1 MFSKTNT
8 KRIPP
13 VQRATA
19 ICRKTA
25 LIITLISL
33 SLITQAQTNTKDSVR
48 HLEGITIQYTPPT
61 VRTSAN
67 VTTMSLK
74 QIQKQQGNGS
84 VNNLLEWMPS
94 MVTTSDA
101 GTGIGY
107 TYMRIRGIDQTRI
120 NVTLNGV
127 TINDAESQGSW
138 LVNLPDMGS
147 YIEEVQVQ
155 SGANTAPGA
164 ISYGARIDFITR
176 DIPVKP
182 FAEVKSAYGSFN
194 TFHNSVS
201 AGTGLIR
208 NRFSALAS
216 FSDIRSDGF
225 IDRSKGN
232 LNSAFLTAQYKLLN
246 KQETKDFG
254 TLKFNLLWGTEHT
267 GLAWNGVPFD
277 SLSTN
282 RTYNSCGEYW
292 TDNGERRY
300 YADESDNYT
309 QTRYQ
314 LEYNKKWRT
323 TESKE
328 IHQLSIAGHL
338 TRGIGYYQEYKDDKE
353 PIEYG
358 LSPISEEIETCDFVT
373 QKYLDN
379 YYYGVHANYKGD
391 LRLKGEKLHEISWQ
405 GGADLDNYYGEHY
418 GNVIWAQPDHVAV
431 FPVDYQWYNG
441 LGKKFQSKIFAS
453 FRYLYGGFSLRA
465 ELQYRFLDYRI
476 SGTDDNLTDVSQAYL
491 WNFLN
496 PKISLHYYLANRQPL
511 KHSFALSFSTAN
523 REPTRSDII
532 EAPTHKKPIPETLYD
547 LEFSYMMHHDKF
559 YVNATLYGMFYKNQL
574 VLTGEINDVGAA
586 IMANVDDSY
595 RIGAELAAA
604 YNPVKF
610 FTWRINGNFSRNR
623 ILNYVNFVDNWDDG
637 SQKEEFLG
645 NTPISFSPNVVLAN
659 DFSFTPVKGLE
670 LSLITKFVSRQYLD
684 NSGNDTYCL
693 KPYSYTNLRA
703 SYTFFFSKFAQEL
716 ELFVQANNLFNAK
729 YESNGWI
736 YSYYYENGR
745 YADAAFY
752 PQAGINFLGGIRLKF

>member
-176 DIPVKP
+176 EIPNKP

-254 TLKFNLLWGTEHT
+254 TLRFNLLWGTEHT

-292 TDNGERRY
+292 TDSGERRY
-300 YADESDNYT
+300 T
-309 QTRYQ
+309 
-314 LEYNKKWRT
+314 
-323 TESKE
+323 KE
-328 IHQLSIAGHL
+328 DALAQALKIVEARFSPEWIVE
-338 TRGIGYYQEYKDDKE
+338 IDDKTE
-353 PIEYG
+353 
-358 LSPISEEIETCDFVT
+358 
-373 QKYLDN
+373 
-379 YYYGVHANYKGD
+379 
-391 LRLKGEKLHEISWQ
+391 
-405 GGADLDNYYGEHY
+405 
-418 GNVIWAQPDHVAV
+418 
-431 FPVDYQWYNG
+431 
-441 LGKKFQSKIFAS
+441 
-453 FRYLYGGFSLRA
+453 
-465 ELQYRFLDYRI
+465 
-476 SGTDDNLTDVSQAYL
+476 
-491 WNFLN
+491 
-496 PKISLHYYLANRQPL
+496 
-511 KHSFALSFSTAN
+511 
-523 REPTRSDII
+523 
-532 EAPTHKKPIPETLYD
+532 
-547 LEFSYMMHHDKF
+547 
-559 YVNATLYGMFYKNQL
+559 
-574 VLTGEINDVGAA
+574 
-586 IMANVDDSY
+586 
-595 RIGAELAAA
+595 
-604 YNPVKF
+604 
-610 FTWRINGNFSRNR
+610 
-623 ILNYVNFVDNWDDG
+623 
-637 SQKEEFLG
+637 
-645 NTPISFSPNVVLAN
+645 
-659 DFSFTPVKGLE
+659 
-670 LSLITKFVSRQYLD
+670 
-684 NSGNDTYCL
+684 
-693 KPYSYTNLRA
+693 
-703 SYTFFFSKFAQEL
+703 
-716 ELFVQANNLFNAK
+716 
-729 YESNGWI
+729 
-736 YSYYYENGR
+736 
-745 YADAAFY
+745 
-752 PQAGINFLGGIRLKF
+752 

>member
-1 MFSKTNT
+1 MFQKIKITRVALY
-8 KRIPP
+8 KR
-13 VQRATA
+13 VTT
-19 ICRKTA
+19 ICRRTTFF
-25 LIITLISL
+25 IITILL
-33 SLITQAQTNTKDSVR
+33 FFTAQAQTSKQDSVR
-48 HLEGITIQYTPPT
+48 HLEGITIEYTPPT

-67 VTTMSLK
+67 ITTMSIK

-84 VNNLLEWMPS
+84 INNLLEWIPS

-138 LVNLPDMGS
+138 LVNLPDLGS
-147 YIEEVQVQ
+147 YLEEVQVQ

-176 DIPVKP
+176 EIPAKP

-194 TFHNSVS
+194 TFHNTIS
-201 AGTGLIR
+201 AGTGLLN
-208 NRFSALAS
+208 NRFSALAA

-225 IDRSKGN
+225 IDRAHSK

-246 KQETKDFG
+246 KLETKDFG
-254 TLKFNLLWGTEHT
+254 TLRFNLLWGTEHT

-292 TDNGERRY
+292 TDSGERRY
-300 YADESDNYT
+300 YADETDNYT

-314 LEYNKKWRT
+314 LEYNKKWGT

-353 PIEYG
+353 PSEYG
-358 LSPISEEIETCDFVT
+358 LFPIAEEIETCDFVT

-379 YYYGVHANYKGD
+379 YYYGVHANYNSAY
-391 LRLKGEKLHEISWQ
+391 RLKGEKFHEISWQ
-405 GGADLDNYYGEHY
+405 GGADFDNYYGEHY
-418 GNVIWAQPDHVAV
+418 GNVIWAQPNHVSD

-441 LGKKFQSKIFAS
+441 LGEKFQSKLFVS
-453 FRYLYGGFSLRA
+453 FRYLYDKFSLRT

-476 SGTDDNLTDVSQAYL
+476 SGTDDNLIDVTQDYL
-491 WNFLN
+491 WNFVN
-496 PKISLHYYLANRQPL
+496 PKISLHYYLSQKKL

-532 EAPTHKKPIPETLYD
+532 EAPAHKKPIPETLYD
-547 LEFSYMMHHDKF
+547 LEFSYMMHHDRF
-559 YVNATLYGMFYKNQL
+559 YVNATLYGMYYKNQL

-586 IMANVDDSY
+586 IMANVENSY
-595 RIGAELAAA
+595 RMGAELAVA

-637 SQKEEFLG
+637 SQEEEFLG

-659 DFSFTPVKGLE
+659 DFTFTPIKRLE

-684 NSGNDTYCL
+684 NSGNETYCL
-693 KPYSYTNLRA
+693 KPYTYTNLRI
-703 SYTFFFSKFAQEL
+703 SYTFLFARFAQEL

-736 YSYYYENGR
+736 YSYYYGNSR
-745 YADAAFY
+745 FADAAFY
-752 PQAGINFLGGIRLKF
+752 PQAGINFLGGIRLRF

>member
-1 MFSKTNT
+1 MFKKNRLARVPLH
-8 KRIPP
+8 KM
-13 VQRATA
+13 A
-19 ICRKTA
+19 ITISHRTTFF
-25 LIITLISL
+25 IITILL
-33 SLITQAQTNTKDSVR
+33 SFTIHAQTSKQDSVR
-48 HLEGITIQYTPPT
+48 HLEGITIEYTPPT

-67 VTTMSLK
+67 ITTMSIK

-84 VNNLLEWMPS
+84 INNLLEWIPS

-138 LVNLPDMGS
+138 LVNLPDLGS
-147 YIEEVQVQ
+147 YLEEVQVQ

-176 DIPVKP
+176 EIPAKP

-194 TFHNSVS
+194 TFHNTIS
-201 AGTGLIR
+201 AGTGLLN
-208 NRFSALAS
+208 NRFSALAA

-225 IDRSKGN
+225 IDRAHSK

-246 KQETKDFG
+246 KLETKDFG
-254 TLKFNLLWGTEHT
+254 TLRFNLLWGTEHT

-292 TDNGERRY
+292 TDSGERRY
-300 YADESDNYT
+300 YADETDNYT

-314 LEYNKKWRT
+314 LEYEKRWGKD
-323 TESKE
+323 ESSQK
-328 IHQLSIAGHL
+328 HQLNIAGHL

-353 PIEYG
+353 PSEYG
-358 LSPISEEIETCDFVT
+358 LFPIAEEIETCDFVT

-379 YYYGVHANYKGD
+379 YYYGVHANYNGAY
-391 LRLKGEKLHEISWQ
+391 RLKGEKFHEISWQ

-418 GNVIWAQPDHVAV
+418 GNVIWAQSNHVSD

-441 LGKKFQSKIFAS
+441 LGKKFQSKLFVS
-453 FRYLYGGFSLRA
+453 FRYLYDKFSLRT

-476 SGTDDNLTDVSQAYL
+476 SGTDDNLIDVTQDYL
-491 WNFLN
+491 WNFVN
-496 PKISLHYYLANRQPL
+496 PKISLHYYLSQKKL

-532 EAPTHKKPIPETLYD
+532 EAPAHKKPIPETLYD
-547 LEFSYMMHHDKF
+547 LEFSYMMHHDRF
-559 YVNATLYGMFYKNQL
+559 YVNATLYGMYYKNQL

-586 IMANVDDSY
+586 IMDNVENSY
-595 RIGAELAAA
+595 RMGAELAVA

-637 SQKEEFLG
+637 SQEEEFLG

-659 DFSFTPVKGLE
+659 DFTFTPIKRLE

-684 NSGNDTYCL
+684 NSGNETYCL
-693 KPYSYTNLRA
+693 KPYTYTNLRI
-703 SYTFFFSKFAQEL
+703 SYTFLFARFAQEL
-716 ELFVQANNLFNAK
+716 ELFVQANNLFNAQ

-736 YSYYYENGR
+736 YSYYYGNSR
-745 YADAAFY
+745 FADAAFY
-752 PQAGINFLGGIRLKF
+752 PQAGINFLGGIRLRF

>member
-254 TLKFNLLWGTEHT
+254 TLRFNLLWGTEHT

-292 TDNGERRY
+292 TDSGERRY

-314 LEYNKKWRT
+314 LEYNKNWGSV
-323 TESKE
+323 ESGKK
-328 IHQLSIAGHL
+328 HRLNLAAHL

-379 YYYGVHANYKGD
+379 YYYGIHANYKGD

-418 GNVIWAQPDHVAV
+418 GNVIWAQPDHVAD

>member
-1 MFSKTNT
+1 MFQKIKITRVALH
-8 KRIPP
+8 KR
-13 VQRATA
+13 VTT
-19 ICRKTA
+19 ICRRTTFF
-25 LIITLISL
+25 IITILLFFIA
-33 SLITQAQTNTKDSVR
+33 QAQTSKPDSVR
-48 HLEGITIQYTPPT
+48 HLEGITIEYTPPT

-67 VTTMSLK
+67 ITTMSIK

-84 VNNLLEWMPS
+84 INNLLEWIPS

-138 LVNLPDMGS
+138 LVNLPDLGS
-147 YIEEVQVQ
+147 YLEEVQVQ

-176 DIPVKP
+176 EIPAKP

-194 TFHNSVS
+194 TFHNTIS
-201 AGTGLIR
+201 AGTGLLN
-208 NRFSALAS
+208 NRFSALAA

-225 IDRSKGN
+225 IDRAHSK

-246 KQETKDFG
+246 KLETKEFG
-254 TLKFNLLWGTEHT
+254 TLRFNLLWGTEHT

-292 TDNGERRY
+292 TDSGERRY
-300 YADESDNYT
+300 YADETDNYT

-314 LEYNKKWRT
+314 LEYEKRWGKE
-323 TESKE
+323 ESSQK
-328 IHQLSIAGHL
+328 HQLNIAGHL

-353 PIEYG
+353 PSEYG
-358 LSPISEEIETCDFVT
+358 LFPIAEEIETCDFVT

-379 YYYGVHANYKGD
+379 YYYGVHANYKGAH
-391 LRLKGEKLHEISWQ
+391 RLKGEKFHEISWQ
-405 GGADLDNYYGEHY
+405 GGADFDNYYGEHY
-418 GNVIWAQPDHVAV
+418 GNVIWAQPNHVSD

-441 LGKKFQSKIFAS
+441 LGKKFQSKLFVS
-453 FRYLYGGFSLRA
+453 FRYLYDKFSLRT

-476 SGTDDNLTDVSQAYL
+476 SGTDDNLIDVTQDYL
-491 WNFLN
+491 WNFVN
-496 PKISLHYYLANRQPL
+496 PKISLHYYLSQKKL

-532 EAPTHKKPIPETLYD
+532 EAPAHKKPIPETLYD
-547 LEFSYMMHHDKF
+547 LEFSYMMHHDRF
-559 YVNATLYGMFYKNQL
+559 YVNATLYGMYYKNQL

-586 IMANVDDSY
+586 IMANVENSY
-595 RIGAELAAA
+595 RMGAELAVA

-637 SQKEEFLG
+637 SQEEEFLG
-645 NTPISFSPNVVLAN
+645 NTPISFSPNVILAN
-659 DFSFTPVKGLE
+659 DFTFTPIKRLE

-684 NSGNDTYCL
+684 NSGNETYCL
-693 KPYSYTNLRA
+693 KPYTYTNLRI
-703 SYTFFFSKFAQEL
+703 SYTFLFARFAQEL
-716 ELFVQANNLFNAK
+716 ELFVQANNLFNAQ

-736 YSYYYENGR
+736 YSYYYGNSR
-745 YADAAFY
+745 FADAAFY
-752 PQAGINFLGGIRLKF
+752 PQAGINFLGGIRLRF

>member
-1 MFSKTNT
+1 MFKKNRLARVPFH
-8 KRIPP
+8 KM
-13 VQRATA
+13 A
-19 ICRKTA
+19 ITISHRTTFF
-25 LIITLISL
+25 IITILL
-33 SLITQAQTNTKDSVR
+33 SFTVHAQTSKQDSVR
-48 HLEGITIQYTPPT
+48 HLEGITIEYTPPT

-67 VTTMSLK
+67 ITTMSIK

-84 VNNLLEWMPS
+84 INNLLEWIPS

-138 LVNLPDMGS
+138 LVNLPDLGS
-147 YIEEVQVQ
+147 YLEEVQVQ

-176 DIPVKP
+176 EIPAKP

-194 TFHNSVS
+194 TFHNTIS
-201 AGTGLIR
+201 AGTGVIN
-208 NRFSALAS
+208 NRFSALAT

-225 IDRSKGN
+225 IDRAHSK

-246 KQETKDFG
+246 KLETKDFG
-254 TLKFNLLWGTEHT
+254 TLRFNLLWGTEHT

-292 TDNGERRY
+292 TDSGERRY
-300 YADESDNYT
+300 YADETDNYT

-314 LEYNKKWRT
+314 LEYNKKWGT

-328 IHQLSIAGHL
+328 IHQLNIAGHL

-353 PIEYG
+353 PSEYG
-358 LSPISEEIETCDFVT
+358 LFPIAEEIETCDFVT

-379 YYYGVHANYKGD
+379 YYYGVHANYNGAH
-391 LRLKGEKLHEISWQ
+391 RLKGEKFHEISWQ
-405 GGADLDNYYGEHY
+405 GGADFDNYYGEHY
-418 GNVIWAQPDHVAV
+418 GNVIWAQPNHVSD

-441 LGKKFQSKIFAS
+441 LGEKFQSKLFVS
-453 FRYLYGGFSLRA
+453 FRYLYDKFSLRA

-476 SGTDDNLTDVSQAYL
+476 SGTDDNLIDVTQDYL
-491 WNFLN
+491 WHFVN
-496 PKISLHYYLANRQPL
+496 PKISLHYYLSQKKL
-511 KHSFALSFSTAN
+511 KHSIALSFSTAN

-532 EAPTHKKPIPETLYD
+532 EAPAHKKPIPETLYD
-547 LEFSYMMHHDKF
+547 LEFSYMMHHDRF
-559 YVNATLYGMFYKNQL
+559 YVNATLYGMYYKNQL

-586 IMANVDDSY
+586 IMANVENSY
-595 RIGAELAAA
+595 RMGAELAVA

-610 FTWRINGNFSRNR
+610 FIWRINGNFSRNR

-637 SQKEEFLG
+637 SQEEEFLG

-659 DFSFTPVKGLE
+659 DFTFTPIKRLE

-684 NSGNDTYCL
+684 NSGNETYCL
-693 KPYSYTNLRA
+693 KPYTYTNLRI
-703 SYTFFFSKFAQEL
+703 SYTFLFSRFAQEL

-736 YSYYYENGR
+736 YSYYYGNSR
-745 YADAAFY
+745 FADAAFY
-752 PQAGINFLGGIRLKF
+752 PQAGINFLGGIRLRF

>member
-1 MFSKTNT
+1 MFQKIKITRVALH
-8 KRIPP
+8 KR
-13 VQRATA
+13 VTT
-19 ICRKTA
+19 ICRRTTFF
-25 LIITLISL
+25 IITILL
-33 SLITQAQTNTKDSVR
+33 FFTAQAQTSKQDSVR
-48 HLEGITIQYTPPT
+48 HLEGITIEYTPPT

-67 VTTMSLK
+67 ITTMSIK

-84 VNNLLEWMPS
+84 INNLLEWIPS

-138 LVNLPDMGS
+138 LVNLPDLGS
-147 YIEEVQVQ
+147 YLEEVQVQ

-176 DIPVKP
+176 EIPAKP

-194 TFHNSVS
+194 TFHNTIS
-201 AGTGLIR
+201 AGTGVIN
-208 NRFSALAS
+208 NRFSALAA

-225 IDRSKGN
+225 IDRAHSK

-246 KQETKDFG
+246 KLKTKDFG

-292 TDNGERRY
+292 TDSGERRY
-300 YADESDNYT
+300 YADETDNYT

-314 LEYNKKWRT
+314 LEYEKRWGKE
-323 TESKE
+323 ESSQK
-328 IHQLSIAGHL
+328 HQLNIAGHL

-353 PIEYG
+353 PSEYG
-358 LSPISEEIETCDFVT
+358 LFPISEEIETCDFVT

-379 YYYGVHANYKGD
+379 YYYGVHANYNGAH
-391 LRLKGEKLHEISWQ
+391 RLKGEKFHEISWQ
-405 GGADLDNYYGEHY
+405 GGADFDNYYGEHY
-418 GNVIWAQPDHVAV
+418 GNVIWAQPNHVSD

-441 LGKKFQSKIFAS
+441 LGKKFQSKLFIS
-453 FRYLYGGFSLRA
+453 FRYLYDKFSLRT

-476 SGTDDNLTDVSQAYL
+476 SGTDDNLIDVTQDYL
-491 WNFLN
+491 WNFVN
-496 PKISLHYYLANRQPL
+496 PKISLHYYLSQKKL

-532 EAPTHKKPIPETLYD
+532 EAPAHKKPIPETLYD
-547 LEFSYMMHHDKF
+547 LEFSYMMHHDRF
-559 YVNATLYGMFYKNQL
+559 YVNATLYGMYYKNQL

-586 IMANVDDSY
+586 IMANVENSY
-595 RIGAELAAA
+595 RMGAELAVA

-637 SQKEEFLG
+637 SQEEEFLG

-659 DFSFTPVKGLE
+659 DFTFTPIKRLE

-684 NSGNDTYCL
+684 NSGNETYCL
-693 KPYSYTNLRA
+693 KPYTYTNLRI
-703 SYTFFFSKFAQEL
+703 SYTFLFARFAQEL
-716 ELFVQANNLFNAK
+716 ELFVQANNLFNAQ

-736 YSYYYENGR
+736 YSYYYGNSR
-745 YADAAFY
+745 FADAAFY
-752 PQAGINFLGGIRLKF
+752 PQAGINFLGGIRLRF

>member
-1 MFSKTNT
+1 MFKKNRLARVPFY
-8 KRIPP
+8 KM
-13 VQRATA
+13 A
-19 ICRKTA
+19 ITISHRTTFF
-25 LIITLISL
+25 IITILL
-33 SLITQAQTNTKDSVR
+33 SFTVHAQTSKQDSVR
-48 HLEGITIQYTPPT
+48 HLEGITIEYTPPT

-67 VTTMSLK
+67 ITTMSIK

-84 VNNLLEWMPS
+84 INNLLEWIPS

-138 LVNLPDMGS
+138 LVNLPDLGS
-147 YIEEVQVQ
+147 YLEEVQVQ
-155 SGANTAPGA
+155 SGANTTPGA

-176 DIPVKP
+176 EIPAKP

-194 TFHNSVS
+194 TFHNTIS
-201 AGTGLIR
+201 AGTGLLN
-208 NRFSALAS
+208 NRFSALAA

-225 IDRSKGN
+225 IDRAHSK

-246 KQETKDFG
+246 KLETKDFG
-254 TLKFNLLWGTEHT
+254 TLRFNLLWGTEHT

-292 TDNGERRY
+292 TDSGERRY
-300 YADESDNYT
+300 YADETDNYT

-314 LEYNKKWRT
+314 LEYEKRWGKE
-323 TESKE
+323 ESSQK
-328 IHQLSIAGHL
+328 HQLNIAGHL

-353 PIEYG
+353 PSEYG

-379 YYYGVHANYKGD
+379 YYYGVHANYNGAH
-391 LRLKGEKLHEISWQ
+391 RLKGEKFHEISWQ

-418 GNVIWAQPDHVAV
+418 GNVIWAQPNHVSD

-441 LGKKFQSKIFAS
+441 LGKKFQSKLFVS
-453 FRYLYGGFSLRA
+453 FRYLYDKFSLRT

-476 SGTDDNLTDVSQAYL
+476 SGTDDNLIDVTQDYL
-491 WNFLN
+491 WHFVN
-496 PKISLHYYLANRQPL
+496 PKISLHYYLSQKKL

-532 EAPTHKKPIPETLYD
+532 EAPAHKKPIPETLYD
-547 LEFSYMMHHDKF
+547 LEFSYMMHHDRF
-559 YVNATLYGMFYKNQL
+559 YVNATLYGMYYKNQL

-586 IMANVDDSY
+586 IMDNVENSY
-595 RIGAELAAA
+595 RMGAELAVA

-610 FTWRINGNFSRNR
+610 FIWRINGNFSRNR
-623 ILNYVNFVDNWDDG
+623 ILNYVNFVDNWDNG
-637 SQKEEFLG
+637 SQEEEFLG

-659 DFSFTPVKGLE
+659 DFTFTPIKRLE

-684 NSGNDTYCL
+684 NSGNETYCL
-693 KPYSYTNLRA
+693 KPYTYTNLRI
-703 SYTFFFSKFAQEL
+703 SYTFLFARFAQEL

-736 YSYYYENGR
+736 YSYYYGNSR
-745 YADAAFY
+745 FADAAFY
-752 PQAGINFLGGIRLKF
+752 PQAGINFLGGIRLRF

>member
-1 MFSKTNT
+1 MFKKNRLARVPLH
-8 KRIPP
+8 KM
-13 VQRATA
+13 A
-19 ICRKTA
+19 ITISHRTTFF
-25 LIITLISL
+25 IITILL
-33 SLITQAQTNTKDSVR
+33 SFTVHAQTSKQDSVR
-48 HLEGITIQYTPPT
+48 HLEGITIEYTPPT

-67 VTTMSLK
+67 ITTMSIK

-84 VNNLLEWMPS
+84 INNLLEWIPS

-138 LVNLPDMGS
+138 LVNLPDLGS
-147 YIEEVQVQ
+147 YLEEVQVQ

-176 DIPVKP
+176 EIPAKP

-194 TFHNSVS
+194 TFHNTIS
-201 AGTGLIR
+201 AGTGLLN
-208 NRFSALAS
+208 NRFSALAA

-225 IDRSKGN
+225 IDRAHSK

-246 KQETKDFG
+246 KLETKDFG
-254 TLKFNLLWGTEHT
+254 TLRFNLLWGTEHT

-292 TDNGERRY
+292 TDSGERRY
-300 YADESDNYT
+300 YADETDNYT

-314 LEYNKKWRT
+314 LEYNKKWGT

-328 IHQLSIAGHL
+328 IHQLNIACHL

-353 PIEYG
+353 PSEYG
-358 LSPISEEIETCDFVT
+358 LFPISEEIETCDFVT

-379 YYYGVHANYKGD
+379 YYYGVHANYNGAH
-391 LRLKGEKLHEISWQ
+391 RLKGEKFHEISWQ

-418 GNVIWAQPDHVAV
+418 GNVIWAQPNHVSD

-441 LGKKFQSKIFAS
+441 LGKKFQSKLFVS
-453 FRYLYGGFSLRA
+453 FRYLYDKFSLRT

-476 SGTDDNLTDVSQAYL
+476 SGTDDNLIDVTQDYL
-491 WNFLN
+491 WHFVN
-496 PKISLHYYLANRQPL
+496 PKISLHYYLSQKKL

-532 EAPTHKKPIPETLYD
+532 EAPAHKKPIPETLYD
-547 LEFSYMMHHDKF
+547 LEFSYMMHHDRF
-559 YVNATLYGMFYKNQL
+559 YVNATLYGMYYKNQL

-586 IMANVDDSY
+586 IMDNVENSY
-595 RIGAELAAA
+595 RMGAELAVA

-610 FTWRINGNFSRNR
+610 FIWRINGNFSRNR
-623 ILNYVNFVDNWDDG
+623 ILNYVNFVDNWDNG
-637 SQKEEFLG
+637 SQEEEFLG

-659 DFSFTPVKGLE
+659 DFTFTPIKRLE

-684 NSGNDTYCL
+684 NSGNETYCL
-693 KPYSYTNLRA
+693 KPYTYTNLRI
-703 SYTFFFSKFAQEL
+703 SYTFLFARFAQEL

-736 YSYYYENGR
+736 YSYYYGNSR
-745 YADAAFY
+745 FADAAFY
-752 PQAGINFLGGIRLKF
+752 PQAGINFLGGIRLRF

>member
-1 MFSKTNT
+1 MFQKIKITRVALY
-8 KRIPP
+8 KR
-13 VQRATA
+13 VTT
-19 ICRKTA
+19 ICRRTTFF
-25 LIITLISL
+25 IITILL
-33 SLITQAQTNTKDSVR
+33 FFTAQAQTSKPDSIR
-48 HLEGITIQYTPPT
+48 HLEGITIEYTPPT

-67 VTTMSLK
+67 ITTMSIK

-84 VNNLLEWMPS
+84 INNLLEWIPS

-138 LVNLPDMGS
+138 LVNLPDLGS
-147 YIEEVQVQ
+147 YLEEVQVQ

-176 DIPVKP
+176 EIPAKP

-194 TFHNSVS
+194 TFHNTIS
-201 AGTGLIR
+201 AGTGVIN
-208 NRFSALAS
+208 NRFSALAA

-225 IDRSKGN
+225 IDRAHSK

-246 KQETKDFG
+246 KLETKEFG

-292 TDNGERRY
+292 TDSGERRY
-300 YADESDNYT
+300 YADETDNYI

-314 LEYNKKWRT
+314 LEYEKRWGKE
-323 TESKE
+323 ESSQK
-328 IHQLSIAGHL
+328 HQLNIAGHL

-353 PIEYG
+353 PSEYG
-358 LSPISEEIETCDFVT
+358 LFPIAEEIETCDFVT

-379 YYYGVHANYKGD
+379 YYYGVHANYNGAH
-391 LRLKGEKLHEISWQ
+391 RLKGEKFHEISWQ

-418 GNVIWAQPDHVAV
+418 GNIIWAQPNHVSD
-431 FPVDYQWYNG
+431 FPIDYQWYNG
-441 LGKKFQSKIFAS
+441 LGEKFQSKLFVS
-453 FRYLYGGFSLRA
+453 FRYLYDKFSLRT

-476 SGTDDNLTDVSQAYL
+476 SGTDDNLIDVTQDYL
-491 WNFLN
+491 WHFVN
-496 PKISLHYYLANRQPL
+496 PKISLHYYLSKKKL

-532 EAPTHKKPIPETLYD
+532 EAPAHKKPIPETLYD
-547 LEFSYMMHHDKF
+547 LEFSYMMHHDRF
-559 YVNATLYGMFYKNQL
+559 YVNATLYGMYYKNQL

-586 IMANVDDSY
+586 IMDNVENSY
-595 RIGAELAAA
+595 RMGAELAVA

-610 FTWRINGNFSRNR
+610 FIWRINGNFSRNR

-637 SQKEEFLG
+637 SQEEEFLG

-659 DFSFTPVKGLE
+659 DFTFTPIKRLE

-684 NSGNDTYCL
+684 NSGNETYCL
-693 KPYSYTNLRA
+693 KPYTYANLRI
-703 SYTFFFSKFAQEL
+703 SYTFLFARFAQEL
-716 ELFVQANNLFNAK
+716 ELFVQANNLFNAQ

-736 YSYYYENGR
+736 YSYYYGNSR
-745 YADAAFY
+745 FADAAFY
-752 PQAGINFLGGIRLKF
+752 PQAGINFLGGIRLRF

>member
-254 TLKFNLLWGTEHT
+254 TLRFNLLWGTEHT

-292 TDNGERRY
+292 TDSGERRY
-300 YADESDNYT
+300 YADETDNYT

-314 LEYNKKWRT
+314 LEYNKNWGSV
-323 TESKE
+323 ESGKK
-328 IHQLSIAGHL
+328 HRLNLAAHL

-358 LSPISEEIETCDFVT
+358 LSPIFEEIETCDFVT

-379 YYYGVHANYKGD
+379 YYYGVHANYNGAY
-391 LRLKGEKLHEISWQ
+391 RLKGEKLHEISWQ

-418 GNVIWAQPDHVAV
+418 GNVIWAQPNHVSD

-453 FRYLYGGFSLRA
+453 FRYLYDKFSLRT

-476 SGTDDNLTDVSQAYL
+476 SGTDDNLIDVTQDYL
-491 WNFLN
+491 WHFVN
-496 PKISLHYYLANRQPL
+496 PKISLHYYLSQKKL

-684 NSGNDTYCL
+684 NSGNETYCL

>member
-1 MFSKTNT
+1 MFKKNRLARVPFY
-8 KRIPP
+8 KM
-13 VQRATA
+13 A
-19 ICRKTA
+19 ITISHRTTFF
-25 LIITLISL
+25 IITILL
-33 SLITQAQTNTKDSVR
+33 SFTIHAQTSKQDSVR
-48 HLEGITIQYTPPT
+48 HLEGITIEYTPPT

-67 VTTMSLK
+67 ITTMSIK

-84 VNNLLEWMPS
+84 INNLLEWIPS

-138 LVNLPDMGS
+138 LVNLPDLGS
-147 YIEEVQVQ
+147 YLEEVQVQ

-176 DIPVKP
+176 EIPAKP

-194 TFHNSVS
+194 TFHNTIS
-201 AGTGLIR
+201 AGTGLLN
-208 NRFSALAS
+208 NRFSALAA

-225 IDRSKGN
+225 IDRAHSK

-246 KQETKDFG
+246 KLETKDFG

-292 TDNGERRY
+292 TDSGERRY
-300 YADESDNYT
+300 YADETDNYT

-314 LEYNKKWRT
+314 LEYEKRWGKE
-323 TESKE
+323 ESSQK
-328 IHQLSIAGHL
+328 HQLNIVGHL

-353 PIEYG
+353 PSEYG
-358 LSPISEEIETCDFVT
+358 LFPIAEEIETCDFVT

-379 YYYGVHANYKGD
+379 YYYGVHANYNGAH
-391 LRLKGEKLHEISWQ
+391 RLKGEKFHEISWQ
-405 GGADLDNYYGEHY
+405 GGADFDNYYGEHY
-418 GNVIWAQPDHVAV
+418 GNVIWAQPNHVSD

-441 LGKKFQSKIFAS
+441 LGKKFQSKLFVS
-453 FRYLYGGFSLRA
+453 FRYLYDKFSLRT
-465 ELQYRFLDYRI
+465 EIQYRFLDYRI
-476 SGTDDNLTDVSQAYL
+476 SGTDDNLIDVTQDYL
-491 WNFLN
+491 WHFVN
-496 PKISLHYYLANRQPL
+496 PKISLHYYLSQKKL

-532 EAPTHKKPIPETLYD
+532 EAPAHKKPIPETLYD
-547 LEFSYMMHHDKF
+547 LEFSYMMHHDRF
-559 YVNATLYGMFYKNQL
+559 YVNATLYGMYYKNQL

-586 IMANVDDSY
+586 IMDNVENSY
-595 RIGAELAAA
+595 RMGAELAVA

-637 SQKEEFLG
+637 SQEEEFLG

-659 DFSFTPVKGLE
+659 DFTFTPIKRLE

-684 NSGNDTYCL
+684 NSGNETYCL
-693 KPYSYTNLRA
+693 KPYTYTNLRI
-703 SYTFFFSKFAQEL
+703 SYTFLFARFAQEL

-736 YSYYYENGR
+736 YSYYYGNSR
-745 YADAAFY
+745 FADAAFY
-752 PQAGINFLGGIRLKF
+752 PQAGINFLGGIRLRF

>member
-1 MFSKTNT
+1 MFKKNRLARVPLH
-8 KRIPP
+8 KM
-13 VQRATA
+13 A
-19 ICRKTA
+19 ITISHRTTFF
-25 LIITLISL
+25 IITILL
-33 SLITQAQTNTKDSVR
+33 SFTIHAQTSKQDSVR
-48 HLEGITIQYTPPT
+48 HLEGITIEYTPPT

-67 VTTMSLK
+67 ITTMSIK

-84 VNNLLEWMPS
+84 INNLLEWIPS

-138 LVNLPDMGS
+138 LVNLPDLGS
-147 YIEEVQVQ
+147 YLEEVQVQ

-176 DIPVKP
+176 EIPAKP

-194 TFHNSVS
+194 TFHNTIS
-201 AGTGLIR
+201 AGTGLLN
-208 NRFSALAS
+208 NRFSALAA

-225 IDRSKGN
+225 IDRAHSK

-246 KQETKDFG
+246 KLETKDFG
-254 TLKFNLLWGTEHT
+254 TLRFNLLWGTEHT

-292 TDNGERRY
+292 TDSGERRY
-300 YADESDNYT
+300 YADETDNYT

-314 LEYNKKWRT
+314 LEYNKKWGT

-328 IHQLSIAGHL
+328 IHQLNIAGHL

-353 PIEYG
+353 PSEYG
-358 LSPISEEIETCDFVT
+358 LFPIAEEIETCDFVT

-379 YYYGVHANYKGD
+379 YYYGVHANYNGAH
-391 LRLKGEKLHEISWQ
+391 RLKGEKFHEISWQ
-405 GGADLDNYYGEHY
+405 GGADFDNYYGEHY
-418 GNVIWAQPDHVAV
+418 GNVIWAQPNHVSD

-441 LGKKFQSKIFAS
+441 LGKKFQSKLFVS
-453 FRYLYGGFSLRA
+453 FRYLYDKFSLRT

-476 SGTDDNLTDVSQAYL
+476 SGTDDNLIDVTQDYL
-491 WNFLN
+491 WHFVN
-496 PKISLHYYLANRQPL
+496 PKISLHYYLSQKKL

-532 EAPTHKKPIPETLYD
+532 EAPAHKKPIPETLYD
-547 LEFSYMMHHDKF
+547 LEFSYMMHHDRF
-559 YVNATLYGMFYKNQL
+559 YVNATLYGMYYKNQL

-586 IMANVDDSY
+586 IMDNVENSY
-595 RIGAELAAA
+595 RMGAELAVA

-637 SQKEEFLG
+637 SQEEEFLG

-659 DFSFTPVKGLE
+659 DFTFTPIKRLE

-684 NSGNDTYCL
+684 NSGNETYCL
-693 KPYSYTNLRA
+693 KPYTYTNLRI
-703 SYTFFFSKFAQEL
+703 SYTFLFARFAQEL

-729 YESNGWI
+729 YESDGWI
-736 YSYYYENGR
+736 YSYYYENSR
-745 YADAAFY
+745 YTDAAFY
-752 PQAGINFLGGIRLKF
+752 PQAGINFLGGIRLRF

>member
-1 MFSKTNT
+1 MFKKNRLARVPLH
-8 KRIPP
+8 KM
-13 VQRATA
+13 A
-19 ICRKTA
+19 ITISHRTTFF
-25 LIITLISL
+25 IITILL
-33 SLITQAQTNTKDSVR
+33 SFTVHAQTSKQDSVR
-48 HLEGITIQYTPPT
+48 HLEGITIEYTPPT

-67 VTTMSLK
+67 ITTMSIK

-84 VNNLLEWMPS
+84 INNLLEWIPS

-138 LVNLPDMGS
+138 LVNLPDLGS
-147 YIEEVQVQ
+147 YLEEVQVQ

-176 DIPVKP
+176 EIPAKP

-194 TFHNSVS
+194 AFHNTIS
-201 AGTGLIR
+201 AGTGLLN
-208 NRFSALAS
+208 NRFSALAA
-216 FSDIRSDGF
+216 FSDIPSDGF
-225 IDRSKGN
+225 IDRAHSK

-246 KQETKDFG
+246 KLETKDFG
-254 TLKFNLLWGTEHT
+254 TLRFNLLWGTEHT

-292 TDNGERRY
+292 TDSGERRY
-300 YADESDNYT
+300 YADETDNYT

-314 LEYNKKWRT
+314 LEYNKKWGT

-328 IHQLSIAGHL
+328 IHQLNIAGHL

-353 PIEYG
+353 PSEYG
-358 LSPISEEIETCDFVT
+358 LFPIAEEIETCDFIT

-379 YYYGVHANYKGD
+379 YYYGVHANYNGAH
-391 LRLKGEKLHEISWQ
+391 RLKGEKFHEISWQ
-405 GGADLDNYYGEHY
+405 GGADFDNYYGEHY
-418 GNVIWAQPDHVAV
+418 GNVIWAQPNHVSD

-441 LGKKFQSKIFAS
+441 LGKKFQSKLFVS
-453 FRYLYGGFSLRA
+453 FRYLYDKFSLRA

-476 SGTDDNLTDVSQAYL
+476 SGTDDNLIDVTQDYL
-491 WNFLN
+491 WNFVN
-496 PKISLHYYLANRQPL
+496 PKISLHYYLSQKKL

-532 EAPTHKKPIPETLYD
+532 EAPAHKKPIPETLYD
-547 LEFSYMMHHDKF
+547 LEFSYMMHHDRF
-559 YVNATLYGMFYKNQL
+559 YVNATLYGMYYKNQL

-586 IMANVDDSY
+586 IMDNVENSY
-595 RIGAELAAA
+595 RMGAELAVA

-637 SQKEEFLG
+637 SQEEEFLG

-659 DFSFTPVKGLE
+659 DFTFTPIKRLE

-684 NSGNDTYCL
+684 NSGNETYCL
-693 KPYSYTNLRA
+693 KPYTYTNLRI
-703 SYTFFFSKFAQEL
+703 SYTFLFARFAQEL

-736 YSYYYENGR
+736 YSYYYGNSR
-745 YADAAFY
+745 FADAAFY
-752 PQAGINFLGGIRLKF
+752 PQAGINFLGGIRLRF

>member
-1 MFSKTNT
+1 MFQKIKITRVPLH
-8 KRIPP
+8 KR
-13 VQRATA
+13 VTT
-19 ICRKTA
+19 ICRRTTFF
-25 LIITLISL
+25 IITILL
-33 SLITQAQTNTKDSVR
+33 FFTAQAQTSKPDSVR
-48 HLEGITIQYTPPT
+48 HLEGITIEYTPPT

-67 VTTMSLK
+67 ITTMSIK

-84 VNNLLEWMPS
+84 INNLLEWIPS

-138 LVNLPDMGS
+138 LVNLPDLGS
-147 YIEEVQVQ
+147 YLEEVQVQ

-176 DIPVKP
+176 EIPAKP

-194 TFHNSVS
+194 TFHNTIS
-201 AGTGLIR
+201 AGTGLLN
-208 NRFSALAS
+208 NRFSALAA

-225 IDRSKGN
+225 IDRAHSK
-232 LNSAFLTAQYKLLN
+232 LNSAFFTAQYKLLN
-246 KQETKDFG
+246 KLETKDFG
-254 TLKFNLLWGTEHT
+254 TLRFNLLWGTEHT

-292 TDNGERRY
+292 TDSGERRY
-300 YADESDNYT
+300 YADETDNYT

-314 LEYNKKWRT
+314 LEYEKRWGKE
-323 TESKE
+323 ESSQK
-328 IHQLSIAGHL
+328 HQLNIAGHL

-353 PIEYG
+353 PSEYG
-358 LSPISEEIETCDFVT
+358 LFPIAEEIETCDFVT

-379 YYYGVHANYKGD
+379 YYYGVHANYNGAH
-391 LRLKGEKLHEISWQ
+391 RLKGEKFHEISWQ
-405 GGADLDNYYGEHY
+405 GGADFDNYYGEHY
-418 GNVIWAQPDHVAV
+418 GNVIWAQPNHVSD

-441 LGKKFQSKIFAS
+441 LGEKFQSKLFVS
-453 FRYLYGGFSLRA
+453 FRYLYDKFSLRT

-476 SGTDDNLTDVSQAYL
+476 SGTDDNLIDVTQDYL
-491 WNFLN
+491 WNFVN
-496 PKISLHYYLANRQPL
+496 PKISLHYYLSQKKL

-532 EAPTHKKPIPETLYD
+532 EAPAHKKPIPETLYD
-547 LEFSYMMHHDKF
+547 LEFSYMMHHDRF
-559 YVNATLYGMFYKNQL
+559 YVNATLYGMYYKNQL

-586 IMANVDDSY
+586 IMDNVENSY
-595 RIGAELAAA
+595 RMGAELAVA

-637 SQKEEFLG
+637 SQEEEFLG

-659 DFSFTPVKGLE
+659 DFTFTPIKRLE

-684 NSGNDTYCL
+684 NSGNETYCL
-693 KPYSYTNLRA
+693 KPYTYTNLRI
-703 SYTFFFSKFAQEL
+703 SYTFLFARFAQEL
-716 ELFVQANNLFNAK
+716 ELFVQANNLFNAQ

-736 YSYYYENGR
+736 YSYYYGNSR
-745 YADAAFY
+745 FADAAFY
-752 PQAGINFLGGIRLKF
+752 PQAGINFLGGIRLRF

>member
-1 MFSKTNT
+1 MFSKTKT
-8 KRIPP
+8 KRIPLF
-13 VQRATA
+13 QRATA
-19 ICRKTA
+19 ICGKIA

-292 TDNGERRY
+292 TDSGERRY
-300 YADESDNYT
+300 YADETDNYT

-338 TRGIGYYQEYKDDKE
+338 TRGIGYYQEYKDDKD
-353 PIEYG
+353 PYEYG
-358 LSPISEEIETCDFVT
+358 LLPIADDVESCDFVT

-379 YYYGVHANYKGD
+379 YYYGIHANYKGD

-418 GNVIWAQPDHVAV
+418 GNVIWAQPDHVAD

-637 SQKEEFLG
+637 CQKEEFLG

-659 DFSFTPVKGLE
+659 DFTFTPTKGLE

-684 NSGNDTYCL
+684 NSGNNTYCL

-736 YSYYYENGR
+736 YSYYYENSR
-745 YADAAFY
+745 HADAAFY

>member
-1 MFSKTNT
+1 MFKKNRLARVPLH
-8 KRIPP
+8 KM
-13 VQRATA
+13 A
-19 ICRKTA
+19 ITISHRTTFF
-25 LIITLISL
+25 IITILL
-33 SLITQAQTNTKDSVR
+33 SFTVHAQTSKQDSVR
-48 HLEGITIQYTPPT
+48 HLEGITIEYTPPT

-67 VTTMSLK
+67 ITTMSIK

-84 VNNLLEWMPS
+84 INNLLEWIPS

-138 LVNLPDMGS
+138 LVNLPDLGS
-147 YIEEVQVQ
+147 YLEEVQVQ

-176 DIPVKP
+176 EIPAKP

-194 TFHNSVS
+194 TFHNTIS
-201 AGTGLIR
+201 AGTGVIN
-208 NRFSALAS
+208 NRFSALAA

-225 IDRSKGN
+225 IDRAHSK

-246 KQETKDFG
+246 KLETKDFG
-254 TLKFNLLWGTEHT
+254 TLRFNLLWGTEHT

-292 TDNGERRY
+292 TDSGERRY
-300 YADESDNYT
+300 YADETDNYT

-314 LEYNKKWRT
+314 LEYNKKWGI

-353 PIEYG
+353 PSEYG
-358 LSPISEEIETCDFVT
+358 LFPIAEEIETCDFVT

-379 YYYGVHANYKGD
+379 YYYGVHANYNGAH
-391 LRLKGEKLHEISWQ
+391 RLKGEKFHEISWQ

-418 GNVIWAQPDHVAV
+418 GNVIWAQPNHVSD

-441 LGKKFQSKIFAS
+441 LGKKFQSKLFVS
-453 FRYLYGGFSLRA
+453 FRYLYDKFSLRA

-476 SGTDDNLTDVSQAYL
+476 SGTDDNLIDVTQDYL
-491 WNFLN
+491 WHFVN
-496 PKISLHYYLANRQPL
+496 PKISLHYYLSQKKL

-532 EAPTHKKPIPETLYD
+532 EAPAHKKPIPETLYD
-547 LEFSYMMHHDKF
+547 LEFSYMMHHDRF
-559 YVNATLYGMFYKNQL
+559 YVNATLYGMYYKNQL

-586 IMANVDDSY
+586 IMANVENSY
-595 RIGAELAAA
+595 RMGAELAVA

-637 SQKEEFLG
+637 SQEEEFLG

-659 DFSFTPVKGLE
+659 DFTFTPIKRLE

-684 NSGNDTYCL
+684 NSGNETYCL
-693 KPYSYTNLRA
+693 KPYTYTNLRI
-703 SYTFFFSKFAQEL
+703 SYTFLFARFAQEL

-736 YSYYYENGR
+736 YSYYYGNSR
-745 YADAAFY
+745 FADAAFY
-752 PQAGINFLGGIRLKF
+752 PQAGINFLGGIRLRF

>member
-176 DIPVKP
+176 EIPNKP

-254 TLKFNLLWGTEHT
+254 TLRFNLLWGTEHT

-314 LEYNKKWRT
+314 LEYNKNWGSV
-323 TESKE
+323 ESGKK
-328 IHQLSIAGHL
+328 HRLNLAAHL

-379 YYYGVHANYKGD
+379 YYYGVHANYNGAY
-391 LRLKGEKLHEISWQ
+391 RLKGEKLHEISWQ

-418 GNVIWAQPDHVAV
+418 GNVIWAQPDHVAD

-559 YVNATLYGMFYKNQL
+559 YINATLYGMFYKNQL

-659 DFSFTPVKGLE
+659 DFTFTPIKGLE

-684 NSGNDTYCL
+684 NSGNNTYCL

>member
-1 MFSKTNT
+1 MFKKNRLARVPLH
-8 KRIPP
+8 KM
-13 VQRATA
+13 A
-19 ICRKTA
+19 ITISHRTTFF
-25 LIITLISL
+25 IITILL
-33 SLITQAQTNTKDSVR
+33 SFTVHAQTSKQDSVR
-48 HLEGITIQYTPPT
+48 HLEGITIEYTPPT

-67 VTTMSLK
+67 ITTMSIK

-84 VNNLLEWMPS
+84 INNLLEWIPS

-138 LVNLPDMGS
+138 LVNLPDLGS
-147 YIEEVQVQ
+147 YLEEVQVQ

-176 DIPVKP
+176 EIPAKP

-194 TFHNSVS
+194 TFHNTIS
-201 AGTGLIR
+201 AGTGLLN
-208 NRFSALAS
+208 NRFSALAA

-225 IDRSKGN
+225 IDRAHSK

-246 KQETKDFG
+246 KLETKDFG

-292 TDNGERRY
+292 TDSGERRY
-300 YADESDNYT
+300 YADETDNYT

-314 LEYNKKWRT
+314 LEYNKKWGI

-353 PIEYG
+353 PSEYG

-379 YYYGVHANYKGD
+379 YYYGVHANYNGAH
-391 LRLKGEKLHEISWQ
+391 RLKGEKFHEISWQ

-418 GNVIWAQPDHVAV
+418 GNVIWAQPNHVSD

-441 LGKKFQSKIFAS
+441 LGKKFQSKLFVS
-453 FRYLYGGFSLRA
+453 FRYLYDKFSLRA

-476 SGTDDNLTDVSQAYL
+476 SGTDDNLIDVTQDYL
-491 WNFLN
+491 WHFVN
-496 PKISLHYYLANRQPL
+496 PKISLHYYLSQKKL

-532 EAPTHKKPIPETLYD
+532 EAPAHKKPIPETLYD
-547 LEFSYMMHHDKF
+547 LEFSYMMHHDRF
-559 YVNATLYGMFYKNQL
+559 YVNATLYGMYYKNQL

-586 IMANVDDSY
+586 IMDNVENSY
-595 RIGAELAAA
+595 RMGAELAVA

-637 SQKEEFLG
+637 SQEEEFLG

-659 DFSFTPVKGLE
+659 DFTFTPIKRLE

-684 NSGNDTYCL
+684 NSGNETYCL
-693 KPYSYTNLRA
+693 KPYTYTNLRI
-703 SYTFFFSKFAQEL
+703 SYTFLFARFAQEL

-736 YSYYYENGR
+736 YSYYYGNSR
-745 YADAAFY
+745 FADAAFY
-752 PQAGINFLGGIRLKF
+752 PQAGINFLGGIRLRF

>member
-1 MFSKTNT
+1 MFQKIKITRVALY
-8 KRIPP
+8 KR
-13 VQRATA
+13 VTT
-19 ICRKTA
+19 ICRRTTFF
-25 LIITLISL
+25 IITILL
-33 SLITQAQTNTKDSVR
+33 FFTAQAQTSKQDSVR
-48 HLEGITIQYTPPT
+48 HLEGITIEYTPPT

-67 VTTMSLK
+67 ITTMSIK

-84 VNNLLEWMPS
+84 INNLLEWIPS

-138 LVNLPDMGS
+138 LVNLPDLGS
-147 YIEEVQVQ
+147 YLEEVQVQ

-176 DIPVKP
+176 EIPAKP

-194 TFHNSVS
+194 TFHNTIS
-201 AGTGLIR
+201 AGTGVIS
-208 NRFSALAS
+208 NRFSALAA

-225 IDRSKGN
+225 IDRAHSK

-246 KQETKDFG
+246 KLETKEFG

-292 TDNGERRY
+292 TDSGERRY
-300 YADESDNYT
+300 YADETDNYT

-314 LEYNKKWRT
+314 LEYEKRWGKE
-323 TESKE
+323 ESSQK
-328 IHQLSIAGHL
+328 HQLNIAGHL

-353 PIEYG
+353 PSEYG

-379 YYYGVHANYKGD
+379 YYYGVHANYNGAH
-391 LRLKGEKLHEISWQ
+391 RLKGEKFHEISWQ

-418 GNVIWAQPDHVAV
+418 GNVIWAQPNHVSD

-441 LGKKFQSKIFAS
+441 LGEKFQSKLFVS
-453 FRYLYGGFSLRA
+453 FRYLYDKFSLRT

-476 SGTDDNLTDVSQAYL
+476 SGTDDNLIDVTQDYL
-491 WNFLN
+491 WHFVN
-496 PKISLHYYLANRQPL
+496 PKISLHYYLSQKKL

-532 EAPTHKKPIPETLYD
+532 EAPAHKKPIPETLYD
-547 LEFSYMMHHDKF
+547 LEFSYMMHHDRF
-559 YVNATLYGMFYKNQL
+559 YVNATLYGMYYKNQL

-586 IMANVDDSY
+586 IMDNVENSN
-595 RIGAELAAA
+595 RMGAELAVA

-610 FTWRINGNFSRNR
+610 FIWRINGNFSRNR

-637 SQKEEFLG
+637 SQEEEFLG

-659 DFSFTPVKGLE
+659 DFTFTPIKRLE

-684 NSGNDTYCL
+684 NSGNETYCL
-693 KPYSYTNLRA
+693 KPYTYTNLRI
-703 SYTFFFSKFAQEL
+703 SYTFLFARFAQEL

-736 YSYYYENGR
+736 YSYYYGNSR
-745 YADAAFY
+745 FADAAFY
-752 PQAGINFLGGIRLKF
+752 PQAGINFLGGIRLRF

>member
-1 MFSKTNT
+1 MLKKNRLARVPLH
-8 KRIPP
+8 KM
-13 VQRATA
+13 A
-19 ICRKTA
+19 ITISHRTTFF
-25 LIITLISL
+25 IITILL
-33 SLITQAQTNTKDSVR
+33 SFTVHAQTSKQDSVR
-48 HLEGITIQYTPPT
+48 HLEGITIEYTPPT

-67 VTTMSLK
+67 ITTMSIK

-84 VNNLLEWMPS
+84 INNLLEWIPS

-138 LVNLPDMGS
+138 LVNLPDLGS
-147 YIEEVQVQ
+147 YLEEVQVQ

-176 DIPVKP
+176 EIPAKP

-194 TFHNSVS
+194 TFHNTIS
-201 AGTGLIR
+201 AGTGLLN
-208 NRFSALAS
+208 NRFSALAA

-225 IDRSKGN
+225 IDRAHSK

-246 KQETKDFG
+246 KLETKEFG
-254 TLKFNLLWGTEHT
+254 TLRFKLLWGTEHT

-292 TDNGERRY
+292 TDSGERRY
-300 YADESDNYT
+300 YADETDNYT

-314 LEYNKKWRT
+314 LEYNKKWGT

-353 PIEYG
+353 PSEYG
-358 LSPISEEIETCDFVT
+358 LFPIAEEIETCDFVT

-379 YYYGVHANYKGD
+379 YYYGVHANYNGAH
-391 LRLKGEKLHEISWQ
+391 RLKGEKFHEISWQ

-418 GNVIWAQPDHVAV
+418 GNIIWAQPNHVSE

-441 LGKKFQSKIFAS
+441 LGEKFQSKLFVS
-453 FRYLYGGFSLRA
+453 FRYLYDKFSLRA

-476 SGTDDNLTDVSQAYL
+476 SGTDDNLIDVTQDYL
-491 WNFLN
+491 WNFVN
-496 PKISLHYYLANRQPL
+496 PKISLHYYLSQKKL

-532 EAPTHKKPIPETLYD
+532 EAPAHKKPIPETLYD
-547 LEFSYMMHHDKF
+547 LEFSYMMHHDRF
-559 YVNATLYGMFYKNQL
+559 YVNATLYGMYYKNQL

-586 IMANVDDSY
+586 IMDNVENSY
-595 RIGAELAAA
+595 RMGAELAVA

-637 SQKEEFLG
+637 SQEEEFLG

-659 DFSFTPVKGLE
+659 DFTFTPIKRLE

-684 NSGNDTYCL
+684 NSGNETYCL
-693 KPYSYTNLRA
+693 KPYTYTNLRI
-703 SYTFFFSKFAQEL
+703 SYTFLFARFAQEL

-736 YSYYYENGR
+736 YSYYYGNSR
-745 YADAAFY
+745 FADAAFY
-752 PQAGINFLGGIRLKF
+752 PQAGINFLGGIRLRF

>member
-1 MFSKTNT
+1 MFKKNRLARVPFH
-8 KRIPP
+8 KM
-13 VQRATA
+13 A
-19 ICRKTA
+19 ITISHRTTFF
-25 LIITLISL
+25 IITILL
-33 SLITQAQTNTKDSVR
+33 SFTIHAQTSKQDSVR
-48 HLEGITIQYTPPT
+48 HLEGITIEYTPPT

-67 VTTMSLK
+67 ITTMSIK

-84 VNNLLEWMPS
+84 INNLLEWIPS

-138 LVNLPDMGS
+138 LVNLPDLGS
-147 YIEEVQVQ
+147 YLEEVQVQ

-176 DIPVKP
+176 EIPAKP

-194 TFHNSVS
+194 TFHNTIS
-201 AGTGLIR
+201 AGTGLLN
-208 NRFSALAS
+208 NRFSALAA

-225 IDRSKGN
+225 IDRAHSK

-246 KQETKDFG
+246 KLETKDFG
-254 TLKFNLLWGTEHT
+254 TLRFNLLWGTEHT

-292 TDNGERRY
+292 TDSGERRY
-300 YADESDNYT
+300 YADETDNYT

-314 LEYNKKWRT
+314 LEYNKKWGT

-328 IHQLSIAGHL
+328 IHQLNIAGHL

-353 PIEYG
+353 PSEYG
-358 LSPISEEIETCDFVT
+358 LFPIAEEIETCDFVT

-379 YYYGVHANYKGD
+379 YYYGVHANYNGAH
-391 LRLKGEKLHEISWQ
+391 RLKGEKFHEISWQ
-405 GGADLDNYYGEHY
+405 GGADFDNYYGEHY
-418 GNVIWAQPDHVAV
+418 GNVIWAQSNHVSD

-441 LGKKFQSKIFAS
+441 LGEKFQSKLFVS
-453 FRYLYGGFSLRA
+453 FRYLYDKFSLRT

-476 SGTDDNLTDVSQAYL
+476 SGTDDNLIDVTQDYL
-491 WNFLN
+491 WNFVN
-496 PKISLHYYLANRQPL
+496 PKISLHYYLSQKKL

-532 EAPTHKKPIPETLYD
+532 EAPAHKKPIPETLYD
-547 LEFSYMMHHDKF
+547 LEFSYMMHHDRF
-559 YVNATLYGMFYKNQL
+559 YVNATLYGMYYKNQL

-586 IMANVDDSY
+586 IMDNVENSY
-595 RIGAELAAA
+595 RMGAELAVA

-610 FTWRINGNFSRNR
+610 FIWRINGNFSRNR
-623 ILNYVNFVDNWDDG
+623 ILNYVNFVDNWDNG

-659 DFSFTPVKGLE
+659 DFTFTPIKRLE

-684 NSGNDTYCL
+684 NSGNETYCL
-693 KPYSYTNLRA
+693 KPYTYTNLRI
-703 SYTFFFSKFAQEL
+703 SYTFLFARFAQEL

-736 YSYYYENGR
+736 YSYYYGNSR
-745 YADAAFY
+745 FADAAFY
-752 PQAGINFLGGIRLKF
+752 PQAGINFLGGIRLRF

>member
-1 MFSKTNT
+1 MFKKNRLAREPLH
-8 KRIPP
+8 KM
-13 VQRATA
+13 A
-19 ICRKTA
+19 ITISHRTTFF
-25 LIITLISL
+25 IITILL
-33 SLITQAQTNTKDSVR
+33 SFTVHAQTSKQDSVR
-48 HLEGITIQYTPPT
+48 HLEGITIEYTPPT

-67 VTTMSLK
+67 ITTMSIK

-84 VNNLLEWMPS
+84 INNLLEWIPS

-138 LVNLPDMGS
+138 LVNLPDLGS
-147 YIEEVQVQ
+147 YLEEVQVQ

-176 DIPVKP
+176 EIPAKP

-194 TFHNSVS
+194 TFHNTIS
-201 AGTGLIR
+201 AGTGVIN
-208 NRFSALAS
+208 NRFSALAA

-225 IDRSKGN
+225 IDRAHSK

-246 KQETKDFG
+246 KLETKDFG
-254 TLKFNLLWGTEHT
+254 TLRFNLLWGTEHT

-292 TDNGERRY
+292 TDSGERRY
-300 YADESDNYT
+300 YADETDNYT

-314 LEYNKKWRT
+314 LEYNKKWGI

-353 PIEYG
+353 PSEYG
-358 LSPISEEIETCDFVT
+358 LFPIAEEIETCDFVT

-379 YYYGVHANYKGD
+379 YYYGVHANYNGAH
-391 LRLKGEKLHEISWQ
+391 RLKGEKFHEISWQ
-405 GGADLDNYYGEHY
+405 GGADFDNYYGEHY
-418 GNVIWAQPDHVAV
+418 GNVIWAQPNHVSD

-441 LGKKFQSKIFAS
+441 LGKKFQSKLFVS
-453 FRYLYGGFSLRA
+453 FRYLYDKFSLRA

-476 SGTDDNLTDVSQAYL
+476 SGTDDNLIDVTQDYL
-491 WNFLN
+491 WHFVN
-496 PKISLHYYLANRQPL
+496 PKISLHYYLSQKKL

-532 EAPTHKKPIPETLYD
+532 EAPAHKKPIPETLYD
-547 LEFSYMMHHDKF
+547 LEFSYMMHHDRF
-559 YVNATLYGMFYKNQL
+559 YVNATLYGMYYKNQL

-586 IMANVDDSY
+586 IMANVENSY
-595 RIGAELAAA
+595 RMGAELAVA

-637 SQKEEFLG
+637 SQEEEFLG

-659 DFSFTPVKGLE
+659 DFTFTPIKRLE

-684 NSGNDTYCL
+684 NSGNETYCL
-693 KPYSYTNLRA
+693 KPYTYTNLRI
-703 SYTFFFSKFAQEL
+703 SYTFLFARFAQEL
-716 ELFVQANNLFNAK
+716 ELFVQANNLFNAQ

-736 YSYYYENGR
+736 YSYYYGNSR
-745 YADAAFY
+745 FADAAFY
-752 PQAGINFLGGIRLKF
+752 PQAGINFLGGIRLRF

>member
-1 MFSKTNT
+1 MFKKNRLARVPLH
-8 KRIPP
+8 KM
-13 VQRATA
+13 A
-19 ICRKTA
+19 ITISHRTTFF
-25 LIITLISL
+25 IITILL
-33 SLITQAQTNTKDSVR
+33 SFTIHAQTSKQDSVR
-48 HLEGITIQYTPPT
+48 HLEGITIEYTPPT

-67 VTTMSLK
+67 ITTMSIK

-84 VNNLLEWMPS
+84 INNLLEWIPS

-138 LVNLPDMGS
+138 LVNLPDLGS
-147 YIEEVQVQ
+147 YLEEVQVQ

-176 DIPVKP
+176 EIPAKP

-194 TFHNSVS
+194 TFHNTIS
-201 AGTGLIR
+201 AGTGVIN
-208 NRFSALAS
+208 NRFSALAA

-225 IDRSKGN
+225 IDRAHSK
-232 LNSAFLTAQYKLLN
+232 LNSAFFTAQYKLLN
-246 KQETKDFG
+246 KLETKDFG
-254 TLKFNLLWGTEHT
+254 TLRFNLLWGTEHT

-292 TDNGERRY
+292 TDSGERRY
-300 YADESDNYT
+300 YADETDNYT

-314 LEYNKKWRT
+314 LEYNKKWGT

-328 IHQLSIAGHL
+328 IHQLNIAGHL

-353 PIEYG
+353 PSEYG
-358 LSPISEEIETCDFVT
+358 LFPIAEEIETCDFVT

-379 YYYGVHANYKGD
+379 YYYGVHANYNGAH
-391 LRLKGEKLHEISWQ
+391 RLKGEKFHEISWQ
-405 GGADLDNYYGEHY
+405 GGADFDNYYGEHY
-418 GNVIWAQPDHVAV
+418 GNVIWAQPNHVSD

-441 LGKKFQSKIFAS
+441 LGEKFQSKLFVS
-453 FRYLYGGFSLRA
+453 FRYLYDKFSLRT

-476 SGTDDNLTDVSQAYL
+476 SGTDDNLIDVTQDYL
-491 WNFLN
+491 WHFVN
-496 PKISLHYYLANRQPL
+496 PKISLHYYLSQKKL

-532 EAPTHKKPIPETLYD
+532 EAPAHKKPIPETLYD
-547 LEFSYMMHHDKF
+547 LEFSYMMHHDRF
-559 YVNATLYGMFYKNQL
+559 YVNATLYGMYYKNQL

-586 IMANVDDSY
+586 IMANVENSY
-595 RIGAELAAA
+595 RMGAELAVA

-623 ILNYVNFVDNWDDG
+623 ILNYVNFVDNWDNG
-637 SQKEEFLG
+637 SQEEEFLG

-659 DFSFTPVKGLE
+659 DFTFTPIKRLE

-684 NSGNDTYCL
+684 NSGNETYCL
-693 KPYSYTNLRA
+693 KPYTYTNLRI
-703 SYTFFFSKFAQEL
+703 SYTFLFARFAQEL
-716 ELFVQANNLFNAK
+716 ELFVQANNIFNAQ

-736 YSYYYENGR
+736 YSYYYENSR
-745 YADAAFY
+745 FADAAFY
-752 PQAGINFLGGIRLKF
+752 PQAGINFLGGIRLRF

>member
-1 MFSKTNT
+1 MFKKNRLARVPLH
-8 KRIPP
+8 KM
-13 VQRATA
+13 A
-19 ICRKTA
+19 ITISHRTTFF
-25 LIITLISL
+25 IITILL
-33 SLITQAQTNTKDSVR
+33 SFTIHAQTSKQDSVR
-48 HLEGITIQYTPPT
+48 HLEGITIEYTPPT

-67 VTTMSLK
+67 ITTMSIK

-84 VNNLLEWMPS
+84 INNLLEWIPS

-138 LVNLPDMGS
+138 LVNLPDLGS
-147 YIEEVQVQ
+147 YLEEVQVQ

-176 DIPVKP
+176 EIPAKP

-194 TFHNSVS
+194 TFHNTIS
-201 AGTGLIR
+201 AGTGVIN
-208 NRFSALAS
+208 NRFSALAA

-225 IDRSKGN
+225 IDRAHSK

-246 KQETKDFG
+246 KLETKDFG
-254 TLKFNLLWGTEHT
+254 TLRFNLLWGTEYT
-267 GLAWNGVPFD
+267 SLAWNGVPFD

-292 TDNGERRY
+292 TDSGERRY
-300 YADESDNYT
+300 YADETDNYT

-314 LEYNKKWRT
+314 LEYEKRWGKE
-323 TESKE
+323 ESSQK
-328 IHQLSIAGHL
+328 HQLNIAGHL

-353 PIEYG
+353 PSEYG
-358 LSPISEEIETCDFVT
+358 LFPIAEEIETCDFVT

-379 YYYGVHANYKGD
+379 YYYGVHANYNGAY
-391 LRLKGEKLHEISWQ
+391 RLKGEKFHEISWQ
-405 GGADLDNYYGEHY
+405 GGADFDNYYGEHY
-418 GNVIWAQPDHVAV
+418 GNVIWAQPNHVSD

-441 LGKKFQSKIFAS
+441 LGEKFQSKLFVS
-453 FRYLYGGFSLRA
+453 FRYLYDKFSLRA

-476 SGTDDNLTDVSQAYL
+476 SGTDDNLIDVTQDYL
-491 WNFLN
+491 WHFVN
-496 PKISLHYYLANRQPL
+496 PKISLHYYLSQKKL

-532 EAPTHKKPIPETLYD
+532 EAPAHKKPIPETLYD
-547 LEFSYMMHHDKF
+547 LEFSYMMHHDRF
-559 YVNATLYGMFYKNQL
+559 YVNATLYGMYYKNQL

-586 IMANVDDSY
+586 IMANVENSY
-595 RIGAELAAA
+595 RMGAELAMA

-610 FTWRINGNFSRNR
+610 FIWRINGNFSRNR

-637 SQKEEFLG
+637 SQEEEFLG

-659 DFSFTPVKGLE
+659 DFTFTPIKRLE

-684 NSGNDTYCL
+684 NSGNETYCL
-693 KPYSYTNLRA
+693 KPYTYTNLRI
-703 SYTFFFSKFAQEL
+703 SYTFLFARFAQEL

-736 YSYYYENGR
+736 YSYYYGNSR
-745 YADAAFY
+745 FADAAFY
-752 PQAGINFLGGIRLKF
+752 PQAGINFLGGIRLRF

>member
-1 MFSKTNT
+1 MFKKNRLARVPLH
-8 KRIPP
+8 KM
-13 VQRATA
+13 A
-19 ICRKTA
+19 ITISHRTTFF
-25 LIITLISL
+25 IITILL
-33 SLITQAQTNTKDSVR
+33 SFTVHAQTSKQDSVR
-48 HLEGITIQYTPPT
+48 HLEGITIEYTPPT

-67 VTTMSLK
+67 ITTMSIK

-84 VNNLLEWMPS
+84 INNLLEWIPS

-138 LVNLPDMGS
+138 LVNLPDLGS
-147 YIEEVQVQ
+147 YLEEVQVQ

-176 DIPVKP
+176 EISAKP

-194 TFHNSVS
+194 TFHNTIS
-201 AGTGLIR
+201 AGTGLLN
-208 NRFSALAS
+208 NRFSALAA

-225 IDRSKGN
+225 IDRAHSK

-246 KQETKDFG
+246 KLETKDFG
-254 TLKFNLLWGTEHT
+254 TLRFNLLWGTEHT

-292 TDNGERRY
+292 TDSGERRY
-300 YADESDNYT
+300 YADETDNYT

-314 LEYNKKWRT
+314 LEYEKRWGKE
-323 TESKE
+323 ESSQK
-328 IHQLSIAGHL
+328 HQLNIAGHL

-353 PIEYG
+353 PSEYG
-358 LSPISEEIETCDFVT
+358 LFPIAEEIETCDFVT

-379 YYYGVHANYKGD
+379 YYYGVHANYNGAH
-391 LRLKGEKLHEISWQ
+391 RLKGEKFHEISWQ
-405 GGADLDNYYGEHY
+405 GGADFDNYYGEHY
-418 GNVIWAQPDHVAV
+418 GNVIWAQSNHVSD

-441 LGKKFQSKIFAS
+441 LGEKFQSKLFVS
-453 FRYLYGGFSLRA
+453 FRYLYDKFSLRA

-476 SGTDDNLTDVSQAYL
+476 SGTDDNLIDVTQDYL
-491 WNFLN
+491 WNFVN
-496 PKISLHYYLANRQPL
+496 PKISLHYYLSQKKL

-532 EAPTHKKPIPETLYD
+532 EAPAHKKPIPETLYD
-547 LEFSYMMHHDKF
+547 LEFSYMMHHDRF
-559 YVNATLYGMFYKNQL
+559 YVNATLYGMYYKNQL

-586 IMANVDDSY
+586 IMDNVENSY
-595 RIGAELAAA
+595 RMGAELAVA

-637 SQKEEFLG
+637 SQEEEFLG

-659 DFSFTPVKGLE
+659 DFTFTPIKRLE

-684 NSGNDTYCL
+684 NSGNETYCL
-693 KPYSYTNLRA
+693 KPYTYTNLRI
-703 SYTFFFSKFAQEL
+703 SYTFLFARFAQEL

-736 YSYYYENGR
+736 YSYYYGNSR
-745 YADAAFY
+745 FADAAFY
-752 PQAGINFLGGIRLKF
+752 PQAGINFLGGIRLRF

>member
-1 MFSKTNT
+1 MFKKNRLARVPLH
-8 KRIPP
+8 KM
-13 VQRATA
+13 A
-19 ICRKTA
+19 ITISHRTTFF
-25 LIITLISL
+25 IITILL
-33 SLITQAQTNTKDSVR
+33 SFTVHAQTSKQDSVR
-48 HLEGITIQYTPPT
+48 HLEGITIEYTPPT

-67 VTTMSLK
+67 ITTMSIK

-84 VNNLLEWMPS
+84 INNLLEWIPS

-138 LVNLPDMGS
+138 LVNLPDLGS
-147 YIEEVQVQ
+147 YLEEVQVQ

-176 DIPVKP
+176 EIPAKP
-182 FAEVKSAYGSFN
+182 FAEFKSAYGSFN
-194 TFHNSVS
+194 TFHNTIS
-201 AGTGLIR
+201 AGTGVIN
-208 NRFSALAS
+208 NRFSALAA

-225 IDRSKGN
+225 IDRAHSK
-232 LNSAFLTAQYKLLN
+232 LNSAFFTAQYKLLN
-246 KQETKDFG
+246 KLETKDFG
-254 TLKFNLLWGTEHT
+254 TLRFNLLWGTEHT

-292 TDNGERRY
+292 TDSGERRY
-300 YADESDNYT
+300 YADETDNYT
-309 QTRYQ
+309 QTRCQ
-314 LEYNKKWRT
+314 LEYEKRWGKE
-323 TESKE
+323 ESSQK
-328 IHQLSIAGHL
+328 HQLNIAGHL

-353 PIEYG
+353 PSEYG
-358 LSPISEEIETCDFVT
+358 LFPIAEEIETCDFVT

-379 YYYGVHANYKGD
+379 YYYGVHANYNGAH
-391 LRLKGEKLHEISWQ
+391 RLKGEKFHEISWQ
-405 GGADLDNYYGEHY
+405 GGADFDNYYGEHY
-418 GNVIWAQPDHVAV
+418 GNVIWAQSNHVSD

-441 LGKKFQSKIFAS
+441 LGEKFQSKLFVS
-453 FRYLYGGFSLRA
+453 FRYLYDKFSLRA

-476 SGTDDNLTDVSQAYL
+476 SGTDDNLIDVTQDYL
-491 WNFLN
+491 WNFVN
-496 PKISLHYYLANRQPL
+496 PKISLHYYLSQKKL

-532 EAPTHKKPIPETLYD
+532 EAPAHKKPIPETLYD
-547 LEFSYMMHHDKF
+547 LEFSYMMHHDRF
-559 YVNATLYGMFYKNQL
+559 YVNATLYGMYYKNQL

-586 IMANVDDSY
+586 IMDNVENSY
-595 RIGAELAAA
+595 RMGAELAVA

-637 SQKEEFLG
+637 SQEEEFLG

-659 DFSFTPVKGLE
+659 DFTFTPIKRLE

-684 NSGNDTYCL
+684 NSGNETYCL
-693 KPYSYTNLRA
+693 KPYTYTNLRI
-703 SYTFFFSKFAQEL
+703 SYTFLFARFAQEL

-736 YSYYYENGR
+736 YSYYYGNSR
-745 YADAAFY
+745 FADAAFY
-752 PQAGINFLGGIRLKF
+752 PQAGINFLGGIRLRF

>member
-1 MFSKTNT
+1 MFQKIKITRVPLHKMVT
-8 KRIPP
+8 
-13 VQRATA
+13 T
-19 ICRKTA
+19 ICRRTTFF
-25 LIITLISL
+25 IITILL
-33 SLITQAQTNTKDSVR
+33 FFTAQAQTSKQDSVR
-48 HLEGITIQYTPPT
+48 HLEGITIEYTPPT

-67 VTTMSLK
+67 ITTMSIK

-84 VNNLLEWMPS
+84 INNLLEWIPS

-138 LVNLPDMGS
+138 LVNLPDLGS
-147 YIEEVQVQ
+147 YLEEVQVQ

-176 DIPVKP
+176 EIPAKP

-194 TFHNSVS
+194 TFHNTIS
-201 AGTGLIR
+201 AGTGLLN
-208 NRFSALAS
+208 NRFSALAA

-225 IDRSKGN
+225 IDRAHSK
-232 LNSAFLTAQYKLLN
+232 LNSAFFTAQYKLLN
-246 KQETKDFG
+246 KLETKDFG
-254 TLKFNLLWGTEHT
+254 TLRFNLLWGTEHT

-292 TDNGERRY
+292 TDSGERRY
-300 YADESDNYT
+300 YADETDNYT

-314 LEYNKKWRT
+314 LEYEKRWGKE
-323 TESKE
+323 ESSQK
-328 IHQLSIAGHL
+328 HQLNIAGHL

-353 PIEYG
+353 PSEYG
-358 LSPISEEIETCDFVT
+358 LFPIAEEIETCDFVT

-379 YYYGVHANYKGD
+379 YYYGVHANYNGAH
-391 LRLKGEKLHEISWQ
+391 RLKGEKFHEISWQ
-405 GGADLDNYYGEHY
+405 GGADFDNYYGEHY
-418 GNVIWAQPDHVAV
+418 GNIIWAQPNHVSD

-441 LGKKFQSKIFAS
+441 LGEKFQSKLFVS
-453 FRYLYGGFSLRA
+453 FRYLYDKFSLRT

-476 SGTDDNLTDVSQAYL
+476 SGTDDNLIDVTQDYL
-491 WNFLN
+491 WNFVN
-496 PKISLHYYLANRQPL
+496 PKISLHYYLSQKKL

-532 EAPTHKKPIPETLYD
+532 EAPAHKKPIPETLYD
-547 LEFSYMMHHDKF
+547 LEFSYMMHHDRF
-559 YVNATLYGMFYKNQL
+559 YVNATLYGMYYKNQL

-586 IMANVDDSY
+586 IMDNVENSY
-595 RIGAELAAA
+595 RMGAELAVA

-637 SQKEEFLG
+637 SQEEEFLG

-659 DFSFTPVKGLE
+659 DFTFTPIKRLE

-684 NSGNDTYCL
+684 NSGNETYCL
-693 KPYSYTNLRA
+693 KPYTYTNLRI
-703 SYTFFFSKFAQEL
+703 SYTFLFARFAQEL

-736 YSYYYENGR
+736 YSYYYGNSR
-745 YADAAFY
+745 FADAAFY
-752 PQAGINFLGGIRLKF
+752 PQAGINFLGGIRLRF

>member
-1 MFSKTNT
+1 MFKKNRLARVPLH
-8 KRIPP
+8 KM
-13 VQRATA
+13 A
-19 ICRKTA
+19 ITISHRTTFF
-25 LIITLISL
+25 IITILL
-33 SLITQAQTNTKDSVR
+33 SFTIHAQTSKQDSVR
-48 HLEGITIQYTPPT
+48 HLEGITIEYTPPT

-67 VTTMSLK
+67 ITTMSIK

-84 VNNLLEWMPS
+84 INNLLEWIPS

-138 LVNLPDMGS
+138 LVNLPDLGS
-147 YIEEVQVQ
+147 YLEEVQVQ

-176 DIPVKP
+176 EIPAKP

-194 TFHNSVS
+194 TFHNTIS
-201 AGTGLIR
+201 AGTGLLN
-208 NRFSALAS
+208 NRFSALAA

-225 IDRSKGN
+225 IDRAHSK

-246 KQETKDFG
+246 KLETKDFG
-254 TLKFNLLWGTEHT
+254 TLRFNLLWGTEHT

-292 TDNGERRY
+292 TDSGERRY
-300 YADESDNYT
+300 YADETDNYT

-314 LEYNKKWRT
+314 LEYNKKWGT

-353 PIEYG
+353 PSEYG
-358 LSPISEEIETCDFVT
+358 LFPIAEEIETCDFVT

-379 YYYGVHANYKGD
+379 YYYGVHANYNGAH
-391 LRLKGEKLHEISWQ
+391 RLKGEKFHEISWQ

-418 GNVIWAQPDHVAV
+418 GNVIWAQPNHVSD

-441 LGKKFQSKIFAS
+441 LGEKFQSKLFVS
-453 FRYLYGGFSLRA
+453 FRYLYDKFSLRT

-476 SGTDDNLTDVSQAYL
+476 SGTDDNLIDVTQDYL
-491 WNFLN
+491 WHFVN
-496 PKISLHYYLANRQPL
+496 PKISLHYYLFQKKL

-532 EAPTHKKPIPETLYD
+532 EAPAHKKPIPETLYD
-547 LEFSYMMHHDKF
+547 LEFSYMMHHDRF
-559 YVNATLYGMFYKNQL
+559 YVNATLYGMYYKNQL

-586 IMANVDDSY
+586 IMDNVENSY
-595 RIGAELAAA
+595 RMGAELAVA

-637 SQKEEFLG
+637 SQEEEFLG

-659 DFSFTPVKGLE
+659 DFTFTPIKRLE

-684 NSGNDTYCL
+684 NSGNETYCL
-693 KPYSYTNLRA
+693 KPYTYTNLRI
-703 SYTFFFSKFAQEL
+703 SYTFLFARFAQEL
-716 ELFVQANNLFNAK
+716 ELFVQANNLFNAQ

-736 YSYYYENGR
+736 YSYYYGNSR
-745 YADAAFY
+745 FADAAFY
-752 PQAGINFLGGIRLKF
+752 PQAGINFLGGIRLRF

>member
-1 MFSKTNT
+1 MFKKNRLARVPFH
-8 KRIPP
+8 KM
-13 VQRATA
+13 A
-19 ICRKTA
+19 ITISHRTTFF
-25 LIITLISL
+25 IITILL
-33 SLITQAQTNTKDSVR
+33 SFTIHAQTSKQDSVR
-48 HLEGITIQYTPPT
+48 HLEGITIEYTPPT

-67 VTTMSLK
+67 ITTMSIK

-84 VNNLLEWMPS
+84 INNLLEWIPS

-138 LVNLPDMGS
+138 LVNLPDLGS
-147 YIEEVQVQ
+147 YLEEVQVQ

-176 DIPVKP
+176 EIPAKP

-194 TFHNSVS
+194 TFHNTIS
-201 AGTGLIR
+201 AGTGLLN
-208 NRFSALAS
+208 NRFSALAA

-225 IDRSKGN
+225 IDRAHSK

-246 KQETKDFG
+246 KLETKEFG
-254 TLKFNLLWGTEHT
+254 TLRFNLLWGTEHT

-292 TDNGERRY
+292 TDSGERRY
-300 YADESDNYT
+300 YADETDNYT

-314 LEYNKKWRT
+314 LEYEKRWGKE
-323 TESKE
+323 ESSQK
-328 IHQLSIAGHL
+328 HQLNIAGHL

-353 PIEYG
+353 PSEYG
-358 LSPISEEIETCDFVT
+358 LFPIAEEIETCDFVT

-379 YYYGVHANYKGD
+379 YYYGVHANYNGAH
-391 LRLKGEKLHEISWQ
+391 RLKGEKFHEISWQ

-418 GNVIWAQPDHVAV
+418 GNVIWAQPNHVSD

-441 LGKKFQSKIFAS
+441 LGKKFQSKLFVS
-453 FRYLYGGFSLRA
+453 FRYLYDKFSLRT
-465 ELQYRFLDYRI
+465 ELQYRFLNYRI
-476 SGTDDNLTDVSQAYL
+476 SGTDDNLIDVTQDYL
-491 WNFLN
+491 WHFVN
-496 PKISLHYYLANRQPL
+496 PKISLHYYLSQKKL
-511 KHSFALSFSTAN
+511 KHSFAFSFSTAN

-532 EAPTHKKPIPETLYD
+532 EAPAHKKPIPETLYD
-547 LEFSYMMHHDKF
+547 LEFSYMMHHDRF
-559 YVNATLYGMFYKNQL
+559 YVNATLYGMYYKNQL

-586 IMANVDDSY
+586 IMDNVENSY
-595 RIGAELAAA
+595 RMGAELAVA

-610 FTWRINGNFSRNR
+610 FIWRINGNFSRNR

-637 SQKEEFLG
+637 SQEEEFLG

-659 DFSFTPVKGLE
+659 DFTFTPIKRLE

-684 NSGNDTYCL
+684 NSGNETYCL
-693 KPYSYTNLRA
+693 KPYTYTNLRI
-703 SYTFFFSKFAQEL
+703 SYTFLFARFAQEL
-716 ELFVQANNLFNAK
+716 ELFVQANNLFNAQ

-736 YSYYYENGR
+736 YSYYYGNSR
-745 YADAAFY
+745 FADAAFY
-752 PQAGINFLGGIRLKF
+752 PQAGINFLGGIRLRF

>member
-1 MFSKTNT
+1 MFKKNRLARVPLH
-8 KRIPP
+8 KM
-13 VQRATA
+13 A
-19 ICRKTA
+19 ITISHRTTFF
-25 LIITLISL
+25 IITILL
-33 SLITQAQTNTKDSVR
+33 SFTIHAQTSKQDSVR
-48 HLEGITIQYTPPT
+48 HLEGITIEYTPPT

-67 VTTMSLK
+67 ITTMSIK

-84 VNNLLEWMPS
+84 INNLLEWIPS

-138 LVNLPDMGS
+138 LVNLPDLGS
-147 YIEEVQVQ
+147 YLEEVQVQ

-176 DIPVKP
+176 EIPAKP

-194 TFHNSVS
+194 TFHNTIS
-201 AGTGLIR
+201 AGTGVIN
-208 NRFSALAS
+208 NRFSALAA

-225 IDRSKGN
+225 IDRAHSK

-246 KQETKDFG
+246 KLETKDFG
-254 TLKFNLLWGTEHT
+254 TLRFNLLWGTEHT

-292 TDNGERRY
+292 TDSGERRY
-300 YADESDNYT
+300 YADETDNYT

-314 LEYNKKWRT
+314 LEYNKKWGT

-328 IHQLSIAGHL
+328 IHQLNIAGHL

-353 PIEYG
+353 PSEYG
-358 LSPISEEIETCDFVT
+358 LFPIAEEIETCDFIT

-379 YYYGVHANYKGD
+379 YYYGVHAKYNGAH
-391 LRLKGEKLHEISWQ
+391 RLKGEKFHEISWQ
-405 GGADLDNYYGEHY
+405 GGADFDNYYGEHY
-418 GNVIWAQPDHVAV
+418 GNVIWAQPNHVSD

-441 LGKKFQSKIFAS
+441 LGKKFQSKLFVS
-453 FRYLYGGFSLRA
+453 FRYLYDKFSLRT

-476 SGTDDNLTDVSQAYL
+476 SGTDDNLIDVTQDYL
-491 WNFLN
+491 WHFVN
-496 PKISLHYYLANRQPL
+496 PKISLHYYLSQKKL

-532 EAPTHKKPIPETLYD
+532 EAPAHKKPIPETLYD
-547 LEFSYMMHHDKF
+547 LEFSYMMHHDRF
-559 YVNATLYGMFYKNQL
+559 YVNATLYGMYYKNQL

-586 IMANVDDSY
+586 IMDNVENSY
-595 RIGAELAAA
+595 RMGAELAVA

-637 SQKEEFLG
+637 SQEEEFLG

-659 DFSFTPVKGLE
+659 DFTFTPIKRLE

-684 NSGNDTYCL
+684 NSGNETYCL
-693 KPYSYTNLRA
+693 KPYTYTNLRI
-703 SYTFFFSKFAQEL
+703 SYTFLFARFAQEL

-736 YSYYYENGR
+736 YSYYYGNSR
-745 YADAAFY
+745 FADAAFY
-752 PQAGINFLGGIRLKF
+752 PQAGINFLGGIRLRF

>member
-1 MFSKTNT
+1 MFKKNRLARVPFH
-8 KRIPP
+8 KM
-13 VQRATA
+13 AMA
-19 ICRKTA
+19 ISHRTTFF
-25 LIITLISL
+25 IITILL
-33 SLITQAQTNTKDSVR
+33 SFTVHAQTSKQDSVR
-48 HLEGITIQYTPPT
+48 HLEGITIEYTPPT

-67 VTTMSLK
+67 ITTMSIK

-84 VNNLLEWMPS
+84 INNLLEWIPS

-138 LVNLPDMGS
+138 LVNLPDLGS
-147 YIEEVQVQ
+147 YLEEVQVQ

-176 DIPVKP
+176 EIPAKP

-194 TFHNSVS
+194 TFHNTIS
-201 AGTGLIR
+201 AGTGLLN
-208 NRFSALAS
+208 NRFSALAA

-225 IDRSKGN
+225 IDRAHSK
-232 LNSAFLTAQYKLLN
+232 LNSAFFTAQYKLLN
-246 KQETKDFG
+246 KLETKDFG
-254 TLKFNLLWGTEHT
+254 TLRFNLLWGTEHT

-292 TDNGERRY
+292 TDSGERRY
-300 YADESDNYT
+300 YADETDNYT

-314 LEYNKKWRT
+314 LEYEKRWGKE
-323 TESKE
+323 ESSQK
-328 IHQLSIAGHL
+328 HQLNIAGHL

-353 PIEYG
+353 PSEYG
-358 LSPISEEIETCDFVT
+358 LFPIAEEIETCDFVT

-379 YYYGVHANYKGD
+379 YYYGVHANYNGAH
-391 LRLKGEKLHEISWQ
+391 RLKGEKFHEISWQ

-418 GNVIWAQPDHVAV
+418 GNVIWAQPNHVSD

-441 LGKKFQSKIFAS
+441 LGEKFQSKLFVS
-453 FRYLYGGFSLRA
+453 FRYLYDKFSLRT

-476 SGTDDNLTDVSQAYL
+476 SGTDDNLIDVTQDYL
-491 WNFLN
+491 WHFVN
-496 PKISLHYYLANRQPL
+496 PKISLHYYLSQKKL

-532 EAPTHKKPIPETLYD
+532 EAPAHKKPIPETLYD
-547 LEFSYMMHHDKF
+547 LEFSYMMHHDRF
-559 YVNATLYGMFYKNQL
+559 YVNATLYGMYYKNQL

-586 IMANVDDSY
+586 IMDNVENSY
-595 RIGAELAAA
+595 RMGAELAVA

-610 FTWRINGNFSRNR
+610 FIWRINGNFSRNR

-637 SQKEEFLG
+637 SQEEEFLG

-659 DFSFTPVKGLE
+659 DFTFTPIKRLE

-684 NSGNDTYCL
+684 NSGNETYCL
-693 KPYSYTNLRA
+693 KPYTYTNLRI
-703 SYTFFFSKFAQEL
+703 SYTFLFARFAQEL

-736 YSYYYENGR
+736 YSYYYGNSR
-745 YADAAFY
+745 FADAAFY
-752 PQAGINFLGGIRLKF
+752 PQAGINFLGGIRLRF

>member
-1 MFSKTNT
+1 MFKKNRLARVPLH
-8 KRIPP
+8 KM
-13 VQRATA
+13 A
-19 ICRKTA
+19 ITISHRTTFF
-25 LIITLISL
+25 IITILL
-33 SLITQAQTNTKDSVR
+33 SFTIHAQTSKQDSVR
-48 HLEGITIQYTPPT
+48 HLEGITIEYTPPT

-67 VTTMSLK
+67 ITTMSIK

-84 VNNLLEWMPS
+84 INNLLEWIPS

-107 TYMRIRGIDQTRI
+107 TYMRIRGIDQTHI

-138 LVNLPDMGS
+138 LVNLPDLGS
-147 YIEEVQVQ
+147 YLEEVQVQ

-176 DIPVKP
+176 EIPAKP

-194 TFHNSVS
+194 TFHNTIS
-201 AGTGLIR
+201 AGTGLLN
-208 NRFSALAS
+208 NRFSALAA

-225 IDRSKGN
+225 IDRAHSK

-246 KQETKDFG
+246 KLETKDFG
-254 TLKFNLLWGTEHT
+254 TLRFNLLWGTEHT

-292 TDNGERRY
+292 TESGERRY
-300 YADESDNYT
+300 YADETDNYT

-314 LEYNKKWRT
+314 LEYNKKWGT

-328 IHQLSIAGHL
+328 IHQLNIAGHL

-379 YYYGVHANYKGD
+379 YYYGVHANYNGAH
-391 LRLKGEKLHEISWQ
+391 RLKGEKFHEISWQ
-405 GGADLDNYYGEHY
+405 GGADFDNYYGEHY
-418 GNVIWAQPDHVAV
+418 GNVIWAQSNHVSD

-441 LGKKFQSKIFAS
+441 LGEKFQSKLFVS
-453 FRYLYGGFSLRA
+453 FRYLYDKFSLRT

-476 SGTDDNLTDVSQAYL
+476 SGTDDNLIDVTQDYL
-491 WNFLN
+491 WNFVN
-496 PKISLHYYLANRQPL
+496 PKISLHYYLSQKKL

-532 EAPTHKKPIPETLYD
+532 EAPAHKKPIPETLYD
-547 LEFSYMMHHDKF
+547 LEFSYMMHHDRF
-559 YVNATLYGMFYKNQL
+559 YVNATLYGMYYKNQL

-586 IMANVDDSY
+586 IMDNVENSY
-595 RIGAELAAA
+595 RMGAELAVA

-610 FTWRINGNFSRNR
+610 FIWRINGNFSRNR
-623 ILNYVNFVDNWDDG
+623 ILNYVNFVDNWDNG

-659 DFSFTPVKGLE
+659 DFTFTPIKRLE

-684 NSGNDTYCL
+684 NSGNETYCL
-693 KPYSYTNLRA
+693 KPYTYTNLRI
-703 SYTFFFSKFAQEL
+703 SYTFLFARFAQEL

-736 YSYYYENGR
+736 YSYYYGNSR
-745 YADAAFY
+745 FADAAFY
-752 PQAGINFLGGIRLKF
+752 PQAGINFLGGIRLRF

>member
-1 MFSKTNT
+1 MFQKIKITRVPLH
-8 KRIPP
+8 KM
-13 VQRATA
+13 A
-19 ICRKTA
+19 ITISHRTTFF
-25 LIITLISL
+25 IITILL
-33 SLITQAQTNTKDSVR
+33 SFTIHAQTSKQDSVR
-48 HLEGITIQYTPPT
+48 HLEGITIEYTPPT

-67 VTTMSLK
+67 ITTMSIK

-84 VNNLLEWMPS
+84 INNLLEWIPS

-138 LVNLPDMGS
+138 LVNLPDLGS
-147 YIEEVQVQ
+147 YLEEVQVQ

-176 DIPVKP
+176 EIPAKP

-194 TFHNSVS
+194 TFHYTIS
-201 AGTGLIR
+201 AGTGIIN
-208 NRFSALAS
+208 NRFSALAA

-225 IDRSKGN
+225 IDRAHSK

-246 KQETKDFG
+246 KLETKDFG
-254 TLKFNLLWGTEHT
+254 TLRFNLLWGTEHT

-292 TDNGERRY
+292 TDSGERRY
-300 YADESDNYT
+300 YADETDNYT

-314 LEYNKKWRT
+314 LEYEKRWGKE
-323 TESKE
+323 ESSQK
-328 IHQLSIAGHL
+328 HQLNIAGHL

-353 PIEYG
+353 PSEYG
-358 LSPISEEIETCDFVT
+358 LFPIAEEIETCDFVT

-379 YYYGVHANYKGD
+379 YYYGVHANYNGAH
-391 LRLKGEKLHEISWQ
+391 RLKGEKFHEISWQ
-405 GGADLDNYYGEHY
+405 GGADFDNYYGEHY
-418 GNVIWAQPDHVAV
+418 GNVIWAQPNHVSDL
-431 FPVDYQWYNG
+431 PVDYQWYNG
-441 LGKKFQSKIFAS
+441 LGEKFQSKLFVS
-453 FRYLYGGFSLRA
+453 FRYLYDKFSLRA

-476 SGTDDNLTDVSQAYL
+476 SGTDDNLIDVTQDYL
-491 WNFLN
+491 WNFVN
-496 PKISLHYYLANRQPL
+496 PKFSLHYYLSQKKL

-532 EAPTHKKPIPETLYD
+532 EAPAHKKPIPETLYD
-547 LEFSYMMHHDKF
+547 LEFSYMMHHDRF
-559 YVNATLYGMFYKNQL
+559 YVNATLYGMYYKNQL

-586 IMANVDDSY
+586 IMDNVENSY
-595 RIGAELAAA
+595 RMGAELAVA

-623 ILNYVNFVDNWDDG
+623 ILNYVNFVDNWDNG
-637 SQKEEFLG
+637 SQEEEFLG

-659 DFSFTPVKGLE
+659 DFTFTPIKRLD

-684 NSGNDTYCL
+684 NSGNETYCL
-693 KPYSYTNLRA
+693 KPYTYTNLRI
-703 SYTFFFSKFAQEL
+703 SYTFLFARFAQEL

-736 YSYYYENGR
+736 YSYYYGNSR
-745 YADAAFY
+745 FADAAFY
-752 PQAGINFLGGIRLKF
+752 PQAGINFLGGIRLRF

>member
-1 MFSKTNT
+1 MFKKNRLARVPLH
-8 KRIPP
+8 KM
-13 VQRATA
+13 A
-19 ICRKTA
+19 ITISHRTTFF
-25 LIITLISL
+25 IITILL
-33 SLITQAQTNTKDSVR
+33 SFTIHAQTSKQDSVR
-48 HLEGITIQYTPPT
+48 HLEGITIEYTPPT

-67 VTTMSLK
+67 ITTMSIK

-84 VNNLLEWMPS
+84 INNLLEWIPS

-138 LVNLPDMGS
+138 LVNLPDLGS
-147 YIEEVQVQ
+147 YLEEVQVQ

-176 DIPVKP
+176 EIPAKP

-194 TFHNSVS
+194 TFHNTIS
-201 AGTGLIR
+201 AGTGLLN
-208 NRFSALAS
+208 NRFSALAA

-225 IDRSKGN
+225 IDRAHSK

-246 KQETKDFG
+246 KLETKDFG
-254 TLKFNLLWGTEHT
+254 TLRFNLLWGTEHT

-292 TDNGERRY
+292 TDSGERRY
-300 YADESDNYT
+300 YADETDNYT

-314 LEYNKKWRT
+314 LEYEKRWGKD
-323 TESKE
+323 ESSQK
-328 IHQLSIAGHL
+328 HQLNIAGHL

-353 PIEYG
+353 PSEYG
-358 LSPISEEIETCDFVT
+358 LFPIAEEIETCDFVT

-379 YYYGVHANYKGD
+379 YYYGVHANYNGAY
-391 LRLKGEKLHEISWQ
+391 RLKGEKFHEISWQ

-418 GNVIWAQPDHVAV
+418 GNVIWAQSNHVSD

-441 LGKKFQSKIFAS
+441 LGKKFQSKLFVS
-453 FRYLYGGFSLRA
+453 FRYLYDKFSLRT

-476 SGTDDNLTDVSQAYL
+476 SGTDDNLIDVTQDYL
-491 WNFLN
+491 WNFVN
-496 PKISLHYYLANRQPL
+496 PKISLHYYLSQKKL

-532 EAPTHKKPIPETLYD
+532 EAPAHKKPIPETLYD
-547 LEFSYMMHHDKF
+547 LEFSYMMHHDRF
-559 YVNATLYGMFYKNQL
+559 YVNATLYGMYYKNQL

-586 IMANVDDSY
+586 IMDNVENSY
-595 RIGAELAAA
+595 RMGAELAVA

-637 SQKEEFLG
+637 SQEEEFLG

-659 DFSFTPVKGLE
+659 DFTFTPIKRLE

-684 NSGNDTYCL
+684 NSGNETYCL
-693 KPYSYTNLRA
+693 KPYTYTNLRI
-703 SYTFFFSKFAQEL
+703 SYTFLFARFAQEL

-736 YSYYYENGR
+736 YSYYYGNSR
-745 YADAAFY
+745 FADAAFY
-752 PQAGINFLGGIRLKF
+752 PQAGINFLGGIRLRF

>member
-1 MFSKTNT
+1 MFKKNRLARVPLH
-8 KRIPP
+8 KM
-13 VQRATA
+13 A
-19 ICRKTA
+19 ITISHRTTFF
-25 LIITLISL
+25 IITILL
-33 SLITQAQTNTKDSVR
+33 SFTVHAQTSKQDSVR
-48 HLEGITIQYTPPT
+48 HLEGITIEYTPPT

-67 VTTMSLK
+67 ITTMSIK

-84 VNNLLEWMPS
+84 INNLLEWIPS

-138 LVNLPDMGS
+138 LVNLPDLGS
-147 YIEEVQVQ
+147 YLEEVQVQ

-176 DIPVKP
+176 EIPAKP

-194 TFHNSVS
+194 TFHNTIS
-201 AGTGLIR
+201 AGTGVIN
-208 NRFSALAS
+208 NRFSALAA

-225 IDRSKGN
+225 IDRAHSK

-246 KQETKDFG
+246 KLETKDFG
-254 TLKFNLLWGTEHT
+254 TLRFNLLWGTEHT

-292 TDNGERRY
+292 TDSGERRY
-300 YADESDNYT
+300 YADETDNYT

-314 LEYNKKWRT
+314 LEYNKKWGT

-328 IHQLSIAGHL
+328 IHQLNIAGHL

-353 PIEYG
+353 PSEYG
-358 LSPISEEIETCDFVT
+358 LFPIAEEIETCDFIT

-379 YYYGVHANYKGD
+379 YYYGVHANYNGAH
-391 LRLKGEKLHEISWQ
+391 RLKGEKFHEISWQ
-405 GGADLDNYYGEHY
+405 GGADFDNYYGEHY
-418 GNVIWAQPDHVAV
+418 GNVIWAQPNHVSD

-441 LGKKFQSKIFAS
+441 LGEKFQSKLFVS
-453 FRYLYGGFSLRA
+453 FRYLYDKFSLRT

-476 SGTDDNLTDVSQAYL
+476 SGTDDNLIDVTQDYL
-491 WNFLN
+491 WHFVN
-496 PKISLHYYLANRQPL
+496 PKISLHYYLSQKKL

-532 EAPTHKKPIPETLYD
+532 EAPAHKKPIPETLYD
-547 LEFSYMMHHDKF
+547 LEFSYMMHHDRF
-559 YVNATLYGMFYKNQL
+559 YVNATLYGMYYKNQL

-586 IMANVDDSY
+586 IMDNVENSY
-595 RIGAELAAA
+595 RMGAELAVA

-637 SQKEEFLG
+637 NQEEEFLG

-659 DFSFTPVKGLE
+659 DFTFTPIKRLE

-684 NSGNDTYCL
+684 NSGNETYCL
-693 KPYSYTNLRA
+693 KPYTYTNLRI
-703 SYTFFFSKFAQEL
+703 SYTFLFARFAQEL

-736 YSYYYENGR
+736 YSYYYGNSR
-745 YADAAFY
+745 FADAAFY
-752 PQAGINFLGGIRLKF
+752 PQAGINFLGGIRLRF

>member
-1 MFSKTNT
+1 MFKKNRLARVPLH
-8 KRIPP
+8 KM
-13 VQRATA
+13 A
-19 ICRKTA
+19 ITISHRTTFF
-25 LIITLISL
+25 IITILL
-33 SLITQAQTNTKDSVR
+33 SFTVHAQTSKQDSVR
-48 HLEGITIQYTPPT
+48 HLEGITIEYTPPT

-67 VTTMSLK
+67 ITTMSIK

-84 VNNLLEWMPS
+84 INNLLEWIPS

-138 LVNLPDMGS
+138 LVNLPDLGS
-147 YIEEVQVQ
+147 YLEEVQVQ

-176 DIPVKP
+176 EIPAKP

-194 TFHNSVS
+194 TFHNTIS
-201 AGTGLIR
+201 AGTGLLN
-208 NRFSALAS
+208 NRFSALAA

-225 IDRSKGN
+225 IDRAHSK
-232 LNSAFLTAQYKLLN
+232 LNSAFFTAQYKLLN
-246 KQETKDFG
+246 KLETKDFG
-254 TLKFNLLWGTEHT
+254 TLRFNLLWGTEHT

-292 TDNGERRY
+292 TDSGERRY
-300 YADESDNYT
+300 YADETDNYT

-314 LEYNKKWRT
+314 LEYEKRWGKE
-323 TESKE
+323 ESSQK
-328 IHQLSIAGHL
+328 HQLNIAGHL

-353 PIEYG
+353 PSEYG
-358 LSPISEEIETCDFVT
+358 LFPIAEEIETCDFVT

-379 YYYGVHANYKGD
+379 YYYGVHANYNGAY
-391 LRLKGEKLHEISWQ
+391 RLKGEKFHEISWQ

-418 GNVIWAQPDHVAV
+418 GNVIWAQPNHVSD
-431 FPVDYQWYNG
+431 FPIDYQWYNG
-441 LGKKFQSKIFAS
+441 LGKKFQSKLFVS
-453 FRYLYGGFSLRA
+453 FRYLYDKFSLRT

-476 SGTDDNLTDVSQAYL
+476 SGTDDNLIDVTQDYL
-491 WNFLN
+491 WHFVN
-496 PKISLHYYLANRQPL
+496 PKISLHYYLSQKKL

-532 EAPTHKKPIPETLYD
+532 EAPAHKKPIPETLYD
-547 LEFSYMMHHDKF
+547 LEFSYMMHHDRF
-559 YVNATLYGMFYKNQL
+559 YVNATLYGMYYKNQL

-586 IMANVDDSY
+586 IMANVENSY
-595 RIGAELAAA
+595 RMGAELAVA

-637 SQKEEFLG
+637 SQEEEFLG

-659 DFSFTPVKGLE
+659 DFTFTPIKRLE

-684 NSGNDTYCL
+684 NSGNETYCL
-693 KPYSYTNLRA
+693 KPYTYTNLRI
-703 SYTFFFSKFAQEL
+703 SYTFLFARFAQEL

-736 YSYYYENGR
+736 YSYYYGNSR
-745 YADAAFY
+745 FADAAFY
-752 PQAGINFLGGIRLKF
+752 PQAGINFLGGIRLRF

>member
-1 MFSKTNT
+1 MFKKNRLARVPLH
-8 KRIPP
+8 KM
-13 VQRATA
+13 A
-19 ICRKTA
+19 ITISHRTTFF
-25 LIITLISL
+25 IITILL
-33 SLITQAQTNTKDSVR
+33 SFTVHAQTSKQDSVR
-48 HLEGITIQYTPPT
+48 HLEGITIEYTPPT

-67 VTTMSLK
+67 ITTMSIK

-84 VNNLLEWMPS
+84 INNLLEWIPS

-138 LVNLPDMGS
+138 LVNLPDLGS
-147 YIEEVQVQ
+147 YLEEVQVQ

-176 DIPVKP
+176 EIPAKP

-194 TFHNSVS
+194 TFHNTIS
-201 AGTGLIR
+201 AGTGLLN
-208 NRFSALAS
+208 NRFSALAA

-225 IDRSKGN
+225 IDRAYSK
-232 LNSAFLTAQYKLLN
+232 LNSAFFTAQYKLLN
-246 KQETKDFG
+246 KLETKDFG
-254 TLKFNLLWGTEHT
+254 TLRFNLLWGTEHT

-292 TDNGERRY
+292 TDSGERRY
-300 YADESDNYT
+300 YADETDNYT

-314 LEYNKKWRT
+314 LEYNKKWGT

-328 IHQLSIAGHL
+328 IHQLNIAGHL

-353 PIEYG
+353 PSEYG
-358 LSPISEEIETCDFVT
+358 LFPIAEEIETCDFIT

-379 YYYGVHANYKGD
+379 YYYGVHANYNGAH
-391 LRLKGEKLHEISWQ
+391 RLKGEKFHEISWQ

-418 GNVIWAQPDHVAV
+418 GNVIWAQPNHVSD

-441 LGKKFQSKIFAS
+441 LGKKFQSKLFVS
-453 FRYLYGGFSLRA
+453 FRYLYDKFSLRT

-476 SGTDDNLTDVSQAYL
+476 SGTDDNLIDVTQDYL
-491 WNFLN
+491 WHFVN
-496 PKISLHYYLANRQPL
+496 PKISLHYYLSQKKL

-532 EAPTHKKPIPETLYD
+532 EAPAHKKPIPETLYD
-547 LEFSYMMHHDKF
+547 LEFSYMMHHDRF
-559 YVNATLYGMFYKNQL
+559 YVNATLYGMYYKNQL

-586 IMANVDDSY
+586 IMDNVENSY
-595 RIGAELAAA
+595 RMGAELAVA

-637 SQKEEFLG
+637 SQEEEFLG

-659 DFSFTPVKGLE
+659 DFTFTPIKRLE

-684 NSGNDTYCL
+684 NSGNETYCL
-693 KPYSYTNLRA
+693 KPYTYTNLRI
-703 SYTFFFSKFAQEL
+703 SYTFLFARFAQEL

-736 YSYYYENGR
+736 YSYYYGNSR
-745 YADAAFY
+745 FADAAFY
-752 PQAGINFLGGIRLKF
+752 PQAGINFLGGIRLRF

>member
-1 MFSKTNT
+1 MFKKNRLARVPLHKMAITISH
-8 KRIPP
+8 
-13 VQRATA
+13 RATFF
-19 ICRKTA
+19 
-25 LIITLISL
+25 IITILL
-33 SLITQAQTNTKDSVR
+33 SFTVHAQTSKQDSVR
-48 HLEGITIQYTPPT
+48 HLEGITIEYTPPT

-67 VTTMSLK
+67 ITTMSIK

-84 VNNLLEWMPS
+84 INNLLEWIPS

-138 LVNLPDMGS
+138 LVNLPDLGS
-147 YIEEVQVQ
+147 YLEEVQVQ

-176 DIPVKP
+176 EIPAKP

-194 TFHNSVS
+194 TFHNTIS
-201 AGTGLIR
+201 AGTGVIN
-208 NRFSALAS
+208 NRFSALAA

-225 IDRSKGN
+225 IDRAHSK
-232 LNSAFLTAQYKLLN
+232 LNSAFFTAQYKLLN
-246 KQETKDFG
+246 KLKTKDFG
-254 TLKFNLLWGTEHT
+254 TLRFNLLWGTEHT

-292 TDNGERRY
+292 TDSCERRY
-300 YADESDNYT
+300 YADETDNYT

-314 LEYNKKWRT
+314 LEYNKKWGT

-328 IHQLSIAGHL
+328 IHQLNIAGHL

-353 PIEYG
+353 PSEYG
-358 LSPISEEIETCDFVT
+358 LFPIAEEIETCDFVT

-379 YYYGVHANYKGD
+379 YYYGVHANYNGAH
-391 LRLKGEKLHEISWQ
+391 RLKGEKFHEISWQ
-405 GGADLDNYYGEHY
+405 GGADFDNYYGEHY
-418 GNVIWAQPDHVAV
+418 GNVIWTQPNHVSD

-441 LGKKFQSKIFAS
+441 LGKKFQSKLFVS
-453 FRYLYGGFSLRA
+453 FRYLYDKFSLRT

-476 SGTDDNLTDVSQAYL
+476 SGTDDNLIDVTQDYL
-491 WNFLN
+491 WNFVN
-496 PKISLHYYLANRQPL
+496 PKISLHYYLSQKKL

-532 EAPTHKKPIPETLYD
+532 EAPAHKKPIPETLYD
-547 LEFSYMMHHDKF
+547 LEFSYMMHHDRF
-559 YVNATLYGMFYKNQL
+559 YVNATLYGMYYKNQL

-586 IMANVDDSY
+586 IMANVENSY
-595 RIGAELAAA
+595 RMGAELAVA

-659 DFSFTPVKGLE
+659 DFTFTPIKRLE

-684 NSGNDTYCL
+684 NSGNETYCL
-693 KPYSYTNLRA
+693 KPYTYTNLRI
-703 SYTFFFSKFAQEL
+703 SYTFLFARFAQEL

-736 YSYYYENGR
+736 YSYYYSNSR
-745 YADAAFY
+745 FADAAFY
-752 PQAGINFLGGIRLKF
+752 PQAGINFLGGIRLRF